1 MLEKQHQPIA
11 FELAKSAKNQNHQIL
26 YLCDSDKEAR
36 LIKNELKLFMNDSEI
51 GYYPER
57 EILPYDR
64 FSTADSIIQER
75 IKLLNSDKAGIRII
89 ITSCI
94 NLFEKLPSK
103 NFFVA
108 RKNFE
113 INDLLTIKELTNSL
127 KALNYER
134 TDKVTSINQY
144 TVRGGV
150 VDFYSGF
157 QLHPIRVDFFGD
169 QIDEIREFDPSTQ
182 NMTNKLSQFQ
192 LFSGSEVLLDDESIG
207 RFKYAWRNFFQNYD
221 ERHCEI
227 FQSLAAG
234 RYPEGYEIYNPLI
247 HSGDSNLIDYL
258 SGFSLIKSDKL
269 DQILTTHQAFV
280 EERYLEESIDSSR
293 PILKPDDYIFKID
306 ELDAYLRSAD
316 QLSIANKN
324 TNTIIDHSQEKNIQ
338 LKILTD
344 KQVNGEIETL
354 LITSSEQTKLDQINK
369 QYKTNIASLP
379 LSLSNGTFSC
389 IHLPVRSFVGNNG
402 KFVHLNLDEVTSS
415 EVLSSKSTP
424 TNKDSL
430 IEKFENPFHDDEL
443 VIHVD
448 YGVGI
453 YKGLEL
459 LKTNSSEEEYI
470 QIEYLENE
478 ILYVPI
484 RQAYLVSK
492 FQVLQTHGVRLDSLS
507 STKWK
512 VKKEKA
518 KLKAL
523 DHAAE
528 LLDIESRRSIS
539 SSYQLICEESAY
551 VEFDKDFPYVLTT
564 DQVNCIKDILKDMSL
579 IKPMN
584 RVICGDVG
592 FGKTEVA
599 MRGAFVAVHA
609 KKQVMVL
616 APSTVLAKQHLET
629 FTKRFV
635 NFPVNIEL
643 LTRHTSAK
651 NKMKIYDDFKHGKID
666 VLIGTHALLNN
677 DISLDNLGLLVID
690 EEHRFGIKQKEII
703 KSRQS
708 TTHILYMSATPIPR
722 TLNLVYS
729 GLKDFSYLYT
739 PPLERL
745 SVRTFLNIQNK
756 QIIKNS
762 IDREL
767 ARGGQVFLVQ
777 NDISKMEALKNQ
789 ITNLVPEANIEIAHG
804 KLTKKVITK
813 TMNGFNSNSIDILIC
828 TTIVEMGLDIP
839 NANTI
844 IVIDAQNFGLSQLH
858 QLRGRVGRSMRQ
870 AYCYLLIPTP
880 DLKKAPKAKLD
891 SLVKYSDLGSG
902 YFIAQEDLEI
912 RGAGDFL
919 GVKQSGHIEAI
930 GLSMYL
936 SMLKSAVNDLKG
948 HKQEKILETE
958 INFNDRALISDSYL
972 PVANERLKIYRS
984 LNDAKTNE
992 DINKILED
1000 LKDRC
1005 GKPNDDLLNLIENSK
1020 LRILANKVGIKKIYS
1035 NLEKA
1040 MITFNDNL
1048 SDQVYKKL
1056 IGLIQAGS
1064 AKIKLDNENKITLD
1078 VSDIN
1083 NKRIAVA
1090 GLLNE
1095 LI

>member
-1 MLEKQHQPIA
+1 MLEKQHEPIA
-11 FELAKSAKNQNHQIL
+11 FELSQSVKIQNHKIL
-26 YLCDSDKEAR
+26 YLCNSDKEAR
-36 LIKNELKLFMNDSEI
+36 LIKNELKLFMDDNLI

-75 IKLLNSDKAGIRII
+75 IKLLNSDKANFKII

-94 NLFEKLPSK
+94 NLFEKLPSMD
-103 NFFVA
+103 FFVA
-108 RKNFE
+108 RKKYK
-113 INDLLTIKELTNSL
+113 IGATLSIKELTSGL
-127 KALNYER
+127 EALNYER
-134 TDKVTSINQY
+134 TDKVSAINQY

-157 QLHPIRVDFFGD
+157 HLYPIRVDFFGD

-182 NMTNKLSQFQ
+182 NMTKKLSEFK
-192 LFSGSEVLLDDESIG
+192 LFSGSEIRLDDDSIG
-207 RFKYAWRNFFQNYD
+207 KFKYAWRNYFQNHD

-227 FQSLAAG
+227 FQSLASG
-234 RYPEGYEIYNPLI
+234 KYPEGYEIYNPLI
-247 HSGDSNLIDYL
+247 QTGDSNLVDYF
-258 SGFSLIKSDKL
+258 SGFILIKSNKI
-269 DQILTTHQAFV
+269 DQILSSHQAFV
-280 EERYLEESIDSSR
+280 KERYTEESIDSSR
-293 PILKPDDYIFKID
+293 PLLKPQDYIYQIED
-306 ELDAYLRSAD
+306 LQAYLQSAALLT
-316 QLSIANKN
+316 LSNANP
-324 TNTIIDHSQEKNIQ
+324 IIDYSKEKETQ
-338 LKILTD
+338 LKIAVE
-344 KQVNGEIETL
+344 KQINGEIDSL
-354 LITSSEQTKLDQINK
+354 LITSSEQIKLDKLKK
-369 QYKTNIASLP
+369 QYKTNITSVP
-379 LSLSNGTFSC
+379 FTIRNGTFSC
-389 IHLPVRSFVGNNG
+389 IHLPVRSFTSKNG
-402 KFVHLNLDEVTSS
+402 KFIHLNLDEVMSS
-415 EVLSSKSTP
+415 EILNSKSTSK
-424 TNKDSL
+424 NQDSL
-430 IEKFENPFHDDEL
+430 IEKFENPFHDEEL

-492 FQVLQTHGVRLDSLS
+492 FQVSQTHGVRIDSLS

-512 VKKEKA
+512 IKKEKA
-518 KLKAL
+518 RKKAL

-528 LLDIESRRSIS
+528 LLDIESRRSIAT
-539 SSYQLICEESAY
+539 SYQLICEDSSY
-551 VEFDKDFPYVLTT
+551 FEFDKDFPYVLTA

-616 APSTVLAKQHLET
+616 APSTVLAKQHLES

-643 LTRHTSAK
+643 LTRHTSSK
-651 NKMKIYDDFKHGKID
+651 NKIKIYDDFKYGKID
-666 VLIGTHALLNN
+666 ILIGTHALLNN
-677 DISLDNLGLLVID
+677 DISLNNLGLLVVD

-745 SVRTFLNIQNK
+745 SVKTFLNTQNQ
-756 QIIKNS
+756 QIIKNA
-762 IDREL
+762 IVREL

-777 NDISKMEALKNQ
+777 NDISKMEGLKNQ
-789 ITNLVPEANIEIAHG
+789 ITDLVPEANIDIAHG
-804 KLTKKVITK
+804 KLNKKGITK

-844 IVIDAQNFGLSQLH
+844 IVIDAHNFGLSQLH

-948 HKQEKILETE
+948 HKQEKILDTE
-958 INFNDRALISDSYL
+958 INFNDRALIPDSYL

-984 LNDAKTNE
+984 LNDAKSNE
-992 DINKILED
+992 EVNMILED

-1005 GKPNDDLLNLIENSK
+1005 GKPNEDLLNLIESSK

-1035 NLEKA
+1035 NIEKA
-1040 MITFNDNL
+1040 MISFNDNL

-1056 IGLIQAGS
+1056 IGLIQTGS

-1078 VSDIN
+1078 VSEN
-1083 NKRIAVA
+1083 SNKRIAVA

-1095 LI
+1095 LV

>member
-1 MLEKQHQPIA
+1 MLEKQHEPIA
-11 FELAKSAKNQNHQIL
+11 FELAQSVKMQNQKIL
-26 YLCDSDKEAR
+26 YLCNSDKEAR
-36 LIKNELKLFMNDSEI
+36 LIKNELTLFLDDTEI

-75 IKLLNSDKAGIRII
+75 IKLLNSDTTSIKII

-103 NFFVA
+103 NFFIA
-108 RKNFE
+108 RKKFK
-113 INDLLTIKELTNSL
+113 INDLLTIKDLTTSL
-127 KALNYER
+127 ETLNYER
-134 TDKVTSINQY
+134 TDKVNAINQY

-157 QLHPIRVDFFGD
+157 QLRPLRIDFFGD
-169 QIDEIREFDPSTQ
+169 QIDEIREFDPKTQ
-182 NMTNKLSQFQ
+182 KMTNKLSEFK
-192 LFSGSEVLLDDESIG
+192 LFSGSEICLDEESVSN
-207 RFKYAWRNFFQNYD
+207 FKYAWRNYFQKHD

-227 FQSLAAG
+227 FQSLASG
-234 RYPEGYEIYNPLI
+234 QFPEGYEIYNPLI
-247 HSGDSNLIDYL
+247 QEGESNLIDYFPE
-258 SGFSLIKSDKL
+258 FSLQKSS
-269 DQILTTHQAFV
+269 QINQVLSSHQAFV

-293 PILKPDDYIFKID
+293 PILKPPDYIYTIKDLQTYLQSAREI
-306 ELDAYLRSAD
+306 EILDLD
-316 QLSIANKN
+316 P
-324 TNTIIDHSQEKNIQ
+324 IIDQSKEKEAQ
-338 LKILTD
+338 LELLIE
-344 KQVNGEIETL
+344 KQVNKEINTL
-354 LITSSEQTKLDQINK
+354 LITSSEQTKLDEVNK
-369 QYKTNIASLP
+369 KYKTSITSLP
-379 LSLSNGTFSC
+379 FNLSNGIFSC
-389 IHLPVRSFVGNNG
+389 IHLPVRSFVSKNG
-402 KFVHLNLDEVTSS
+402 KFVHINLDRVTSS
-415 EVLSSKSTP
+415 EVMNAKSIA
-424 TNKDSL
+424 TNQDSL
-430 IEKFENPFHDDEL
+430 IEKFENPFNDDEL
-443 VIHVD
+443 VIHID

-470 QIEYLENE
+470 QIEYLEKE

-492 FQVLQTHGVRLDSLS
+492 FQVSQTHGVRLDSLS
-507 STKWK
+507 SAKWK

-518 KLKAL
+518 KIKAL

-528 LLDIESRRSIS
+528 LLDIESRRSIA
-539 SSYQLICEESAY
+539 SSYQLLCEESAY
-551 VEFDKDFPYVLTT
+551 QEFDKDFPYVLTT
-564 DQVNCIKDILKDMSL
+564 DQVNCIKDILKDMAL

-599 MRGAFVAVHA
+599 MRGTFVAVHS

-616 APSTVLAKQHLET
+616 APSTVLAKQHLES

-635 NFPVNIEL
+635 NFPVNINL
-643 LTRHTSAK
+643 LTRHTSSK
-651 NKMKIYDDFKHGKID
+651 NKIKIYDDFKHGKID
-666 VLIGTHALLNN
+666 ILIGTHALLNN
-677 DISLDNLGLLVID
+677 DISLDNLGLLIID

-745 SVRTFLNIQNK
+745 SVKTFLNTQNQ
-756 QIIKNS
+756 QIIKNA

-777 NDISKMEALKNQ
+777 NDISKMDGLKTQ
-789 ITNLVPEANIEIAHG
+789 ISNLVSEANIDIAHG
-804 KLTKKVITK
+804 KLTKKDITK
-813 TMNGFNSNSIDILIC
+813 TMNGFNSGSIDILIC

-844 IVIDAQNFGLSQLH
+844 IVIDAHNFGLSQLH

-948 HKQEKILETE
+948 NEQEKILDTE
-958 INFNDRALISDSYL
+958 INFNDRSLIPDSYL

-984 LNDAKTNE
+984 LNDAKNNE
-992 DINKILED
+992 EVNMILED

-1005 GKPNDDLLNLIENSK
+1005 GKPNDDLLNLIESSK

-1040 MITFNDNL
+1040 MITFNNNL
-1048 SDQVYKKL
+1048 SDEVYKKL
-1056 IGLIQAGS
+1056 IGLIQTGS
-1064 AKIKLDNENKITLD
+1064 AKIKLENENKITLD
-1078 VSDIN
+1078 VSEN
-1083 NKRIAVA
+1083 NDRRIAVT

-1095 LI
+1095 LV

>member
-1 MLEKQHQPIA
+1 MREKQHEPIA
-11 FELAKSAKNQNHQIL
+11 FELAQSVKIQNQKIL

-36 LIKNELKLFMNDSEI
+36 LIKNELLLFMNDDEI

-64 FSTADSIIQER
+64 FSTADSIIQQR
-75 IKLLNSDKAGIRII
+75 IKLLNADKTNIKII
-89 ITSCI
+89 ITSCT

-103 NFFVA
+103 NFFIS
-108 RKNFE
+108 RKIFKIGNT
-113 INDLLTIKELTNSL
+113 LTIKDLTTILENL
-127 KALNYER
+127 KYER
-134 TDKVTSINQY
+134 VDKVRSINQY

-157 QLHPIRVDFFGD
+157 QLNPIRVDFFGD
-169 QIDEIREFDPSTQ
+169 QIDEIREFDPKTQ
-182 NMTNKLSQFQ
+182 NMTSKLSEFK
-192 LFSGSEVLLDDESIG
+192 LYTGSEINLDEDSIG
-207 RFKYAWRNFFQNYD
+207 NFKFAWRNYFQSHD

-227 FQSLAAG
+227 FQSLASG
-234 RYPEGYEIYNPLI
+234 KYPEGYEIYNPLI
-247 HSGDSNLIDYL
+247 QEGNSNLIDYFSGYNLIACERIDQSL
-258 SGFSLIKSDKL
+258 SSYK
-269 DQILTTHQAFV
+269 AFV
-280 EERYLEESIDSSR
+280 EERYLEESIDSTR
-293 PILKPDDYIFKID
+293 PILKPHDYIFTIKELQLYIQTAKKIVVTD
-306 ELDAYLRSAD
+306 D
-316 QLSIANKN
+316 NP
-324 TNTIIDHSQEKNIQ
+324 IIDNSLQKETQ
-338 LKILTD
+338 LKILIE
-344 KQVNGEIETL
+344 KQINGEIDTL

-369 QYKTNIASLP
+369 QYKTQIVSIP
-379 LSLSNGTFSC
+379 LSPNKGIYSC
-389 IHLPVRSFVGNNG
+389 IHLPARSFVS
-402 KFVHLNLDEVTSS
+402 KDKKLVHLNLDRTANSKMLDAKPASVTQ
-415 EVLSSKSTP
+415 E
-424 TNKDSL
+424 SL
-430 IEKFENPFHDDEL
+430 IEKFENPFLDEEL

-470 QIEYLENE
+470 RIEYLENE

-492 FQVLQTHGVRLDSLS
+492 FQVSQTHGVRLDSLS
-507 STKWK
+507 SAKWK

-518 KLKAL
+518 KIKAQ

-528 LLDIESRRSIS
+528 LLDIESRRSIAT
-539 SSYQLICEESAY
+539 SYQLTCEENAY
-551 VEFDKDFPYVLTT
+551 QAFDQDFPYVLTT
-564 DQVNCIKDILKDMSL
+564 DQVNCIKDILKDMAL

-616 APSTVLAKQHLET
+616 APSTVLAKQHLES

-635 NFPVNIEL
+635 NFPVNIDL
-643 LTRHTSAK
+643 LTRHTSPK
-651 NKMKIYDDFKHGKID
+651 NKIKIYDNFKHGKID
-666 VLIGTHALLNN
+666 ILIGTHALLNN
-677 DISLDNLGLLVID
+677 DITLDNVGLLVID

-745 SVRTFLNIQNK
+745 SVKTFLNTQNQ
-756 QIIKNS
+756 QIIKNAV
-762 IDREL
+762 DREL

-777 NDISKMEALKNQ
+777 NDISKMDSLKKQ
-789 ITNLVPEANIEIAHG
+789 ISDLVPEANIDIAHG
-804 KLTKKVITK
+804 KLTKTDITK

-844 IVIDAQNFGLSQLH
+844 IVIDAHNFGLSQLH

-948 HKQEKILETE
+948 NEQEKILDTE
-958 INFNDRALISDSYL
+958 INFNDRALIPDSYL

-984 LNDAKTNE
+984 LNDAKNNE
-992 DINKILED
+992 KVNKILED

-1005 GKPNDDLLNLIENSK
+1005 GKPNDDLLNLIESSK

-1035 NLEKA
+1035 NQEKA

-1056 IGLIQAGS
+1056 IGLIQTGS

-1078 VSDIN
+1078 VSENN

-1095 LI
+1095 LV

>member
-1 MLEKQHQPIA
+1 MSEKQHEPIA
-11 FELAKSAKNQNHQIL
+11 LELAQSVKTNNKQIL

-36 LIKNELKLFMNDSEI
+36 LLKNELKLFMDDNLI

-64 FSTADSIIQER
+64 FSTADSIVQER
-75 IKLLNSDKAGIRII
+75 INLLNSDKSNFKII

-103 NFFVA
+103 DFFVA
-108 RKNFE
+108 RRKYK
-113 INDLLTIKELTNSL
+113 IYDSLSIKDLTLSL
-127 KALNYER
+127 EALNYER
-134 TDKVTSINQY
+134 TDKVDAINQY

-157 QLHPIRVDFFGD
+157 QLQPIRVDFFGD
-169 QIDEIREFDPSTQ
+169 QIDDIREFDSSSQ
-182 NMTNKLSQFQ
+182 NMTNKLSEFQ
-192 LFSGSEVLLDDESIG
+192 LFSGSEVQLDEESIG
-207 RFKYAWRNFFQNYD
+207 RFKYAWRNYFQNYD

-227 FQSLAAG
+227 FQSLASG
-234 RYPEGYEIYNPLI
+234 KYQEGYEIYNPLI
-247 HSGDSNLIDYL
+247 QSGNSNLVDYFTE
-258 SGFSLIKSDKL
+258 FSLIKPNKI
-269 DQILTTHQAFV
+269 DQILTSYLAFV

-293 PILKPDDYIFKID
+293 PILKPKDYIFEFED
-306 ELDAYLRSAD
+306 LQVYLKSAD
-316 QLSIANKN
+316 QMSLSDAKL
-324 TNTIIDHSQEKNIQ
+324 TIDHSKEKNIQ
-338 LKILTD
+338 LKMLID
-344 KQVNGEIETL
+344 KQVNGIIDTL
-354 LITSSEQTKLDQINK
+354 LVTSSEQTKLDQINK
-369 QYKTNIASLP
+369 QYRASITSLP
-379 LSLSNGTFSC
+379 FTLKNGIFSC
-389 IHLPVRSFVGNNG
+389 MHLPVRSFVSTNG
-402 KFVHLNLDEVTSS
+402 KFVHLNLDEILNSEILSPTSTS
-415 EVLSSKSTP
+415 A
-424 TNKDSL
+424 NQDSL
-430 IEKFENPFHDDEL
+430 IENFENPFQDDEL

-470 QIEYLENE
+470 RIEYLENE

-492 FQVLQTHGVRLDSLS
+492 FQVSQTHGVRLDSLS
-507 STKWK
+507 SAKWK

-518 KLKAL
+518 KIKAR

-528 LLDIESRRSIS
+528 LLDIESRRSVAT
-539 SSYQLICEESAY
+539 SYQLICEQSSY
-551 VEFDKDFPYVLTT
+551 QEFDKDFPYVLTS
-564 DQVNCIKDILKDMSL
+564 DQVNCIKDILKDMAL
-579 IKPMN
+579 VKPMN

-599 MRGAFVAVHA
+599 MRGAFVGVHA

-616 APSTVLAKQHLET
+616 APSTVLAKQHLES

-643 LTRHTSAK
+643 LTRHTSLK
-651 NKMKIYDDFKHGKID
+651 NKSKIYDDFKHGKID
-666 VLIGTHALLNN
+666 ILIGTHALLNN
-677 DISLDNLGLLVID
+677 DISLESLGLLVID

-745 SVRTFLNIQNK
+745 SVRTFLNTQNQ
-756 QIIKNS
+756 QIIKNA

-777 NDISKMEALKNQ
+777 NNISKMEGLKNQ
-789 ITNLVPEANIEIAHG
+789 IKNLVPEANIDIAHG
-804 KLTKKVITK
+804 KLSKKDITN

-844 IVIDAQNFGLSQLH
+844 IVIDAHNFGLSQLH

-870 AYCYLLIPTP
+870 AYCYLLIPTQ
-880 DLKKAPKAKLD
+880 DLKKAPQAKLD

-948 HKQEKILETE
+948 HKPDKILDTE
-958 INFNDRALISDSYL
+958 INFNDRALIPDTYL

-984 LNDAKTNE
+984 LNDARSDE
-992 DINKILED
+992 EIDKILEE

-1005 GKPNDDLLNLIENSK
+1005 GKPNDDLLNLIESSK

-1035 NLEKA
+1035 NLENA
-1040 MITFNDNL
+1040 MITFNNNL

-1056 IGLIQAGS
+1056 IGLIQTGS
-1064 AKIKLDNENKITLD
+1064 AKIKLDKENKITLD
-1078 VSDIN
+1078 VSKNN

-1095 LI
+1095 LV

>member
-1 MLEKQHQPIA
+1 MREKQHEPIA
-11 FELAKSAKNQNHQIL
+11 FELAQSVKIQNQKIL
-26 YLCDSDKEAR
+26 YLCHSDKEAR
-36 LIKNELKLFMNDSEI
+36 LIKNELLLFMNDDEI

-64 FSTADSIIQER
+64 FSTADSIIQQR
-75 IKLLNSDKAGIRII
+75 IKLLNADKTKIKII

-103 NFFVA
+103 NFFIS
-108 RKNFE
+108 RKIFKIGNT
-113 INDLLTIKELTNSL
+113 LTIKDLTTILENL
-127 KALNYER
+127 KYER
-134 TDKVTSINQY
+134 VDKVRSINQY

-157 QLHPIRVDFFGD
+157 QLNPIRVDFFGD
-169 QIDEIREFDPSTQ
+169 QIDEIREFDPKTQ
-182 NMTNKLSQFQ
+182 NMTSKLSEFK
-192 LFSGSEVLLDDESIG
+192 LYAGSEINLDEDSIG
-207 RFKYAWRNFFQNYD
+207 NFKFAWRNYFQSHD

-227 FQSLAAG
+227 FQSLALG
-234 RYPEGYEIYNPLI
+234 KYPEGYEIYNPLI
-247 HSGDSNLIDYL
+247 QEGNSNLIDYFSGYNLIACERIDQSL
-258 SGFSLIKSDKL
+258 SSYKD
-269 DQILTTHQAFV
+269 FV
-280 EERYLEESIDSSR
+280 EERYLEESIDSTR
-293 PILKPDDYIFKID
+293 PILKPHDYIFTIQELQLYIQTAKKIVVTD
-306 ELDAYLRSAD
+306 D
-316 QLSIANKN
+316 NP
-324 TNTIIDHSQEKNIQ
+324 IIDNSLQKETQ
-338 LKILTD
+338 LKILIE
-344 KQVNGEIETL
+344 KQINGEIDTL
-354 LITSSEQTKLDQINK
+354 LITSTEQTKLDQINK
-369 QYKTNIASLP
+369 QYKTQIVSIP
-379 LSLSNGTFSC
+379 LSPSKGIYSC
-389 IHLPVRSFVGNNG
+389 IHLPARSFVS
-402 KFVHLNLDEVTSS
+402 KDEKLVHLNLDITANSKILDTKPASVTQ
-415 EVLSSKSTP
+415 E
-424 TNKDSL
+424 SL
-430 IEKFENPFHDDEL
+430 IKKFENPFLDEEL

-470 QIEYLENE
+470 RIEYLENE

-492 FQVLQTHGVRLDSLS
+492 FQVSQTHGVRLDSLS
-507 STKWK
+507 SAKWK

-518 KLKAL
+518 KIKAQ

-528 LLDIESRRSIS
+528 LLDIESRRSIAT
-539 SSYQLICEESAY
+539 SYQLTCEENAY
-551 VEFDKDFPYVLTT
+551 QAFDQDFPYVLTT
-564 DQVNCIKDILKDMSL
+564 DQVNCIKDILKDMAL

-616 APSTVLAKQHLET
+616 APSTVLAKQHLES

-635 NFPVNIEL
+635 NFPVNIDL
-643 LTRHTSAK
+643 LTRHTSPK
-651 NKMKIYDDFKHGKID
+651 NKINIYDNFKHGKID
-666 VLIGTHALLNN
+666 ILIGTHALLNN
-677 DISLDNLGLLVID
+677 DITLDNVGLLVID

-745 SVRTFLNIQNK
+745 SVKTFLNTQNQ
-756 QIIKNS
+756 QIIKNAV
-762 IDREL
+762 DREL

-777 NDISKMEALKNQ
+777 NDISKMDSLKKQ
-789 ITNLVPEANIEIAHG
+789 ISDLVPEANIEIAHG
-804 KLTKKVITK
+804 KLTKKDITK

-844 IVIDAQNFGLSQLH
+844 IVIDAHNFGLSQLH

-948 HKQEKILETE
+948 NEQEKILDTE
-958 INFNDRALISDSYL
+958 INFNDRALIPDSYL

-984 LNDAKTNE
+984 LNDAKNNE
-992 DINKILED
+992 EVNKILED

-1005 GKPNDDLLNLIENSK
+1005 GKPSDDLLNLIESSK

-1035 NLEKA
+1035 NQEKA

-1056 IGLIQAGS
+1056 IGLIQTGS
-1064 AKIKLDNENKITLD
+1064 TKIKLDNENKITLD
-1078 VSDIN
+1078 VSENN

-1090 GLLNE
+1090 RLLND
-1095 LI
+1095 LV

>member
-1 MLEKQHQPIA
+1 MLEKQHEPIA
-11 FELAKSAKNQNHQIL
+11 FELVQSVKIQDQKIL
-26 YLCDSDKEAR
+26 YLCASDKEAR
-36 LIKNELKLFMNDSEI
+36 LIKNELKLFLDDNEI

-64 FSTADSIIQER
+64 FSTTDSIIQER
-75 IKLLNSDKAGIRII
+75 IKLLNADKTNIKII

-103 NFFVA
+103 NFFIA
-108 RKNFE
+108 RRNFK
-113 INDLLTIKELTNSL
+113 INDLLTIKDLTTSL
-127 KALNYER
+127 EELNYER
-134 TDKVTSINQY
+134 TDKVDSINQY

-157 QLHPIRVDFFGD
+157 QLHPLRVDFFGD
-169 QIDEIREFDPSTQ
+169 QIDEIREFDPKTQ
-182 NMTNKLSQFQ
+182 NMTNKLSEFK
-192 LFSGSEVLLDDESIG
+192 LFTGSEICLDEESIG
-207 RFKYAWRNFFQNYD
+207 NFKYAWRNYFQNHD

-227 FQSLAAG
+227 FQSLASG
-234 RYPEGYEIYNPLI
+234 QFPEGYEIYNPLI
-247 HSGDSNLIDYL
+247 QEGSSNLIDYF
-258 SGFSLIKSDKL
+258 SGFHLHKST
-269 DQILTTHQAFV
+269 QIDHVLSSHHVFV
-280 EERYLEESIDSSR
+280 EERYLEESIDSTR
-293 PILKPDDYIFKID
+293 PILKPHDYIFTIKELQLYIKTAKKIVV
-306 ELDAYLRSAD
+306 
-316 QLSIANKN
+316 
-324 TNTIIDHSQEKNIQ
+324 TNDNPIIDNSLQKETQ
-338 LKILTD
+338 LKILIE
-344 KQVNGEIETL
+344 KQVNGEIDTL
-354 LITSSEQTKLDQINK
+354 LITSTEQTKLDQINK
-369 QYKTNIASLP
+369 QYKTQIVSIP
-379 LSLSNGTFSC
+379 LSPNKGIYSC
-389 IHLPVRSFVGNNG
+389 IHLPARSFVS
-402 KFVHLNLDEVTSS
+402 KDEKLVHLNLDVTAN
-415 EVLSSKSTP
+415 SKILDAKPASVTQE
-424 TNKDSL
+424 SL
-430 IEKFENPFHDDEL
+430 IEKFENPFLDEEL

-470 QIEYLENE
+470 RIEYLENE

-492 FQVLQTHGVRLDSLS
+492 FQVSQTHGVRLDSLS
-507 STKWK
+507 SAKWK

-518 KLKAL
+518 KIKAQ

-528 LLDIESRRSIS
+528 LLDIESRRSIA
-539 SSYQLICEESAY
+539 SSYQLTCDENAY
-551 VEFDKDFPYVLTT
+551 QVFDQDFPYVLTT
-564 DQVNCIKDILKDMSL
+564 DQVNCIKDILKDMAL

-616 APSTVLAKQHLET
+616 APSTVLAKQHLES

-635 NFPVNIEL
+635 NFPVNIDL
-643 LTRHTSAK
+643 LTRHTSPK
-651 NKMKIYDDFKHGKID
+651 NKIKIYDNFKHGKID
-666 VLIGTHALLNN
+666 ILIGTHALLNN
-677 DISLDNLGLLVID
+677 DITLDNVGLLVID

-745 SVRTFLNIQNK
+745 SVKTFLNTQNQ
-756 QIIKNS
+756 QIIKNAV
-762 IDREL
+762 DREL

-777 NDISKMEALKNQ
+777 NDISKMDSLKKQ
-789 ITNLVPEANIEIAHG
+789 ISDLVPEANIDIAHG
-804 KLTKKVITK
+804 KLTKKDITK

-844 IVIDAQNFGLSQLH
+844 IVIDAHNFGLSQLH

-948 HKQEKILETE
+948 NEQEKILDTE
-958 INFNDRALISDSYL
+958 INFNDRALIPDSYL

-984 LNDAKTNE
+984 LNDAKNNE
-992 DINKILED
+992 KVNKILED

-1005 GKPNDDLLNLIENSK
+1005 GKPNDDLLNLIESSK

-1035 NLEKA
+1035 NQEKA

-1056 IGLIQAGS
+1056 IGLIQTGS

-1078 VSDIN
+1078 VSENN

-1095 LI
+1095 LV

>member
-1 MLEKQHQPIA
+1 MLEKQHEPIA
-11 FELAKSAKNQNHQIL
+11 FELSQSVKIQNHKIL
-26 YLCDSDKEAR
+26 YLCNSDKEAR
-36 LIKNELKLFMNDSEI
+36 LIKNELKLFMDDNLI

-75 IKLLNSDKAGIRII
+75 IKLLNSDKANFKII

-103 NFFVA
+103 DFFVA
-108 RKNFE
+108 RKKYK
-113 INDLLTIKELTNSL
+113 IGATLSIKELTSGL
-127 KALNYER
+127 EALNYER
-134 TDKVTSINQY
+134 TDKVSAINQY

-157 QLHPIRVDFFGD
+157 HLYPIRVDFFGD

-182 NMTNKLSQFQ
+182 NMTKKLSEFK
-192 LFSGSEVLLDDESIG
+192 LFSGSEIQLDDESIG
-207 RFKYAWRNFFQNYD
+207 KFKYAWRNYFQNHD

-227 FQSLAAG
+227 FQSLASG
-234 RYPEGYEIYNPLI
+234 KYPEGYEIYNPLI
-247 HSGDSNLIDYL
+247 QTGDSNLVDYF
-258 SGFSLIKSDKL
+258 SGFILIKSNKI
-269 DQILTTHQAFV
+269 DQILSSHQAFV
-280 EERYLEESIDSSR
+280 KERYTEESIDSSR
-293 PILKPDDYIFKID
+293 PILKPQDYIYEIED
-306 ELDAYLRSAD
+306 LQAYLQSAD
-316 QLSIANKN
+316 LLTLSNANP
-324 TNTIIDHSQEKNIQ
+324 IIDYSKEKETQ
-338 LKILTD
+338 LKIAVE
-344 KQVNGEIETL
+344 KQINGEIDSL
-354 LITSSEQTKLDQINK
+354 LITSSEQIKLDKLNK
-369 QYKTNIASLP
+369 QYKTNITSLP
-379 LSLSNGTFSC
+379 FSIRNGTFSC
-389 IHLPVRSFVGNNG
+389 IHLPVRSFTSKNG
-402 KFVHLNLDEVTSS
+402 KFIHLNLDEVMSS
-415 EVLSSKSTP
+415 EILNSKSTSK
-424 TNKDSL
+424 NQDSL
-430 IEKFENPFHDDEL
+430 IEKFENPFHDEEL

-470 QIEYLENE
+470 QIEYLANE
-478 ILYVPI
+478 VLYVPI

-492 FQVLQTHGVRLDSLS
+492 FQVSQTHEVRLDSLS

-512 VKKEKA
+512 IKKEKA
-518 KLKAL
+518 RIKAL

-528 LLDIESRRSIS
+528 LLDIESRRSIAT
-539 SSYQLICEESAY
+539 SYQLICEDSSY
-551 VEFDKDFPYVLTT
+551 FEFDKDFPYVLTA

-616 APSTVLAKQHLET
+616 APSTVLAKQHLES

-643 LTRHTSAK
+643 LTRHTSSK
-651 NKMKIYDDFKHGKID
+651 NKIKIYDDFKYGKID
-666 VLIGTHALLNN
+666 ILIGTHALLNN
-677 DISLDNLGLLVID
+677 DISLNNLGLLVVD

-745 SVRTFLNIQNK
+745 SVKTFLNTQNQ
-756 QIIKNS
+756 QIIKNA
-762 IDREL
+762 IVREL

-777 NDISKMEALKNQ
+777 NDISKMEGLKNQ
-789 ITNLVPEANIEIAHG
+789 ITDLVPEANIDIAHG
-804 KLTKKVITK
+804 KLTKKGITK

-844 IVIDAQNFGLSQLH
+844 IVIDAHNFGLSQLH

-948 HKQEKILETE
+948 HKQEKILDTE
-958 INFNDRALISDSYL
+958 INFNDRALIPDSYL

-984 LNDAKTNE
+984 LNDAKSNE
-992 DINKILED
+992 EVNKILED

-1005 GKPNDDLLNLIENSK
+1005 GKPNDDLLNLIESSK

-1035 NLEKA
+1035 NIEKA
-1040 MITFNDNL
+1040 MISFNDNL

-1056 IGLIQAGS
+1056 IGLIQTGS

-1078 VSDIN
+1078 VSENN

-1095 LI
+1095 LV

>member
-1 MLEKQHQPIA
+1 MREKQHEPIA
-11 FELAKSAKNQNHQIL
+11 FELAQSVKIQNQKIL

-36 LIKNELKLFMNDSEI
+36 LIKNELLLFMNDDEI

-64 FSTADSIIQER
+64 FSTADSIIQQR
-75 IKLLNSDKAGIRII
+75 IKLLNADKTKIKII

-103 NFFVA
+103 NFFIS
-108 RKNFE
+108 RKIFK
-113 INDLLTIKELTNSL
+113 IGDTLTIKDLTTSL
-127 KALNYER
+127 EILKYER
-134 TDKVTSINQY
+134 VDKVSSINQY

-157 QLHPIRVDFFGD
+157 QLNPIRVDFFGD
-169 QIDEIREFDPSTQ
+169 QIDEIREFDPKTQ
-182 NMTNKLSQFQ
+182 NMTSKLSEFK
-192 LFSGSEVLLDDESIG
+192 LYAGSEINLDEDSIG
-207 RFKYAWRNFFQNYD
+207 NFKFAWRNYFQSHD

-227 FQSLAAG
+227 FQSLASG
-234 RYPEGYEIYNPLI
+234 KYPEGYEIYNPLI
-247 HSGDSNLIDYL
+247 QEGNSNLIDYFSEFNLIVCERIDQSL
-258 SGFSLIKSDKL
+258 SSYK
-269 DQILTTHQAFV
+269 AFV
-280 EERYLEESIDSSR
+280 EERYIEESIDSTR
-293 PILKPDDYIFKID
+293 PVLKPHDYIFTIKDLQLYIETAKKIVVTNNN
-306 ELDAYLRSAD
+306 
-316 QLSIANKN
+316 SIINNSLHKE
-324 TNTIIDHSQEKNIQ
+324 TQ
-338 LKILTD
+338 LKILIE
-344 KQVNGEIETL
+344 KQINGEIDTL
-354 LITSSEQTKLDQINK
+354 LITSTEQTKLDQINK
-369 QYKTNIASLP
+369 QYKTQIVSIP
-379 LSLSNGTFSC
+379 LSPNKGIYSC
-389 IHLPVRSFVGNNG
+389 IHLPSRSFVSNDG
-402 KFVHLNLDEVTSS
+402 KLIHFNLDRTSN
-415 EVLSSKSTP
+415 SKMLDAKP
-424 TNKDSL
+424 TSATQESL
-430 IEKFENPFHDDEL
+430 IKKFENPFHDEEL

-448 YGVGI
+448 YGVGV

-470 QIEYLENE
+470 RIEYLENE

-492 FQVLQTHGVRLDSLS
+492 FQVSQTHGVRLDSLS
-507 STKWK
+507 SAKWK

-518 KLKAL
+518 KIKAQ

-528 LLDIESRRSIS
+528 LLDIESRRSIAT
-539 SSYQLICEESAY
+539 SYQLTCEENAY
-551 VEFDKDFPYVLTT
+551 QAFDQDFPYVLTT
-564 DQVNCIKDILKDMSL
+564 DQVNCIKDILKDMAL

-616 APSTVLAKQHLET
+616 APSTVLAKQHLES

-635 NFPVNIEL
+635 NFPVNIDL
-643 LTRHTSAK
+643 LTRHTSPK
-651 NKMKIYDDFKHGKID
+651 NKIKIYDNFKHGKID
-666 VLIGTHALLNN
+666 ILIGTHALLNN
-677 DISLDNLGLLVID
+677 DITLDNVGLLVID

-745 SVRTFLNIQNK
+745 SVKTFLNTQNQ
-756 QIIKNS
+756 QIIKNAV
-762 IDREL
+762 DREL

-777 NDISKMEALKNQ
+777 NDISKMDSLKKQ
-789 ITNLVPEANIEIAHG
+789 ISDLVPEANIDIAHG
-804 KLTKKVITK
+804 KLTKKDITK

-844 IVIDAQNFGLSQLH
+844 IVIDAHNFGLSQLH

-948 HKQEKILETE
+948 NEQEKILDTE
-958 INFNDRALISDSYL
+958 INFNDRALIPDSYL

-984 LNDAKTNE
+984 LNDAKNNE
-992 DINKILED
+992 KVNKILED

-1005 GKPNDDLLNLIENSK
+1005 GKPNDDLLNLIESSK

-1035 NLEKA
+1035 NQEKA

-1056 IGLIQAGS
+1056 IGLIQTGS

-1078 VSDIN
+1078 VSENN

-1095 LI
+1095 LV

>member
-1 MLEKQHQPIA
+1 MSEKQHEPIA
-11 FELAKSAKNQNHQIL
+11 LELAQSVKRNNKQIL

-36 LIKNELKLFMNDSEI
+36 LLKNELKLFVDDNLI

-64 FSTADSIIQER
+64 FSTADSIVQER
-75 IKLLNSDKAGIRII
+75 INLLNSDKSNFKII

-103 NFFVA
+103 DFFVA
-108 RKNFE
+108 RKKYK
-113 INDLLTIKELTNSL
+113 IYDSLSIKDLTLSL
-127 KALNYER
+127 EALNYER
-134 TDKVTSINQY
+134 TDKVDAINQY

-157 QLHPIRVDFFGD
+157 QLQPIRVDFFGD
-169 QIDEIREFDPSTQ
+169 QIDDIREFDPSSQ
-182 NMTNKLSQFQ
+182 NMTNKLSEFQ
-192 LFSGSEVLLDDESIG
+192 LFSGSEVQLDEESIG
-207 RFKYAWRNFFQNYD
+207 RFKYAWRNYFQSYD

-227 FQSLAAG
+227 FQSLASG
-234 RYPEGYEIYNPLI
+234 KYLEGYEIYNPLI
-247 HSGDSNLIDYL
+247 QSGNSNLVDYFTE
-258 SGFSLIKSDKL
+258 FSLIKPNKI
-269 DQILTTHQAFV
+269 DQILTSYLAFV

-293 PILKPDDYIFKID
+293 PILKPKDYIFEFED
-306 ELDAYLRSAD
+306 LQVYLKSAD
-316 QLSIANKN
+316 QMSLSDAKL
-324 TNTIIDHSQEKNIQ
+324 TIDHSKEKNIQ
-338 LKILTD
+338 LKMLID
-344 KQVNGEIETL
+344 KQVNGIIDTL
-354 LITSSEQTKLDQINK
+354 LVTSSEQTKLDQINK
-369 QYKTNIASLP
+369 QYRASITSLP
-379 LSLSNGTFSC
+379 FILKNGIFSC
-389 IHLPVRSFVGNNG
+389 MHLPVRSFISTNG
-402 KFVHLNLDEVTSS
+402 KFVHLNLDEILNSEILSPTSTS
-415 EVLSSKSTP
+415 A
-424 TNKDSL
+424 NQDSL
-430 IEKFENPFHDDEL
+430 IENFENPFQDDEL

-470 QIEYLENE
+470 RIEYLENE

-492 FQVLQTHGVRLDSLS
+492 FQVSQTHGVRLDSLS
-507 STKWK
+507 SAKWK
-512 VKKEKA
+512 LKKEKA
-518 KLKAL
+518 KIKAR

-528 LLDIESRRSIS
+528 LLDIESRRSVAT
-539 SSYQLICEESAY
+539 SYQLICEQSSY
-551 VEFDKDFPYVLTT
+551 QEFDKDFPYVLTS
-564 DQVNCIKDILKDMSL
+564 DQVNCIKDILKDMAL
-579 IKPMN
+579 VKPMN

-599 MRGAFVAVHA
+599 MRGAFVGVHA

-616 APSTVLAKQHLET
+616 APSTVLAKQHLES

-643 LTRHTSAK
+643 LTRHTSLK
-651 NKMKIYDDFKHGKID
+651 NKSKIYDDFKHRKID
-666 VLIGTHALLNN
+666 ILIGTHALLNN
-677 DISLDNLGLLVID
+677 DISLENLGLLIID

-745 SVRTFLNIQNK
+745 SVRTFLNTQNQ
-756 QIIKNS
+756 QIIKNA

-777 NDISKMEALKNQ
+777 NNISKMEGLKNQ
-789 ITNLVPEANIEIAHG
+789 IKNLVPEANIDIAHG
-804 KLTKKVITK
+804 KLSKKDITN

-844 IVIDAQNFGLSQLH
+844 IVIDAHNFGLSQLH

-870 AYCYLLIPTP
+870 AYCYLLIPTQ
-880 DLKKAPKAKLD
+880 DLKKAPQAKLD

-948 HKQEKILETE
+948 HKPDKILDTE
-958 INFNDRALISDSYL
+958 INFNDRALIPDTYL

-984 LNDAKTNE
+984 LNDARSDE
-992 DINKILED
+992 EIDKILEE

-1005 GKPNDDLLNLIENSK
+1005 GKPNDDLLNLIESSK

-1035 NLEKA
+1035 NLENA
-1040 MITFNDNL
+1040 MITFNNNL

-1056 IGLIQAGS
+1056 IGLIQTGS
-1064 AKIKLDNENKITLD
+1064 AKIKLDKENKITLD
-1078 VSDIN
+1078 VSKNN

-1095 LI
+1095 LV

>member
-1 MLEKQHQPIA
+1 MLEKQHEPIA
-11 FELAKSAKNQNHQIL
+11 FELSQSVKIQNHKIL
-26 YLCDSDKEAR
+26 YLCNSDKEAR
-36 LIKNELKLFMNDSEI
+36 LIKNELKLFMDDNLI

-75 IKLLNSDKAGIRII
+75 IKLLNSDKANFKII

-94 NLFEKLPSK
+94 NLFEKLPSMD
-103 NFFVA
+103 FFVA
-108 RKNFE
+108 RKKYK
-113 INDLLTIKELTNSL
+113 IGATLSIKELTSGL
-127 KALNYER
+127 EALNYER
-134 TDKVTSINQY
+134 TDKVSAINQY

-157 QLHPIRVDFFGD
+157 HLYPIRVDFFGD

-182 NMTNKLSQFQ
+182 NMTKKLSEFK
-192 LFSGSEVLLDDESIG
+192 LFSGSEICLDDDSIG
-207 RFKYAWRNFFQNYD
+207 KFKYAWRNYFQNHD

-227 FQSLAAG
+227 FQSLASG
-234 RYPEGYEIYNPLI
+234 KYPEGYEIYNPLI
-247 HSGDSNLIDYL
+247 QTGDSNLVDYF
-258 SGFSLIKSDKL
+258 SGFILIKSNKI
-269 DQILTTHQAFV
+269 DQILSSHQAFV
-280 EERYLEESIDSSR
+280 KERYTEESIDSSR
-293 PILKPDDYIFKID
+293 PLLKPQDYIYQIED
-306 ELDAYLRSAD
+306 LQAYLQSAALLT
-316 QLSIANKN
+316 LSNANP
-324 TNTIIDHSQEKNIQ
+324 IIDYSKEKETQ
-338 LKILTD
+338 LKIAVE
-344 KQVNGEIETL
+344 KQINGEIDSL
-354 LITSSEQTKLDQINK
+354 LITSSEQIKLDKLKK
-369 QYKTNIASLP
+369 QYKTNITSVP
-379 LSLSNGTFSC
+379 FTIRNGTFSC
-389 IHLPVRSFVGNNG
+389 IHLPVRSFTSKNG
-402 KFVHLNLDEVTSS
+402 KFIHLNLDEVMSS
-415 EVLSSKSTP
+415 EILNSKSTSK
-424 TNKDSL
+424 NQDSL
-430 IEKFENPFHDDEL
+430 IEKFENPFHDEEL

-492 FQVLQTHGVRLDSLS
+492 FQVSQTHGVRIDSLS

-512 VKKEKA
+512 IKKEKA
-518 KLKAL
+518 RKKAL

-528 LLDIESRRSIS
+528 LLDIESRRSIAT
-539 SSYQLICEESAY
+539 SYQLICEDSSY
-551 VEFDKDFPYVLTT
+551 FEFDKDFPYVLTA

-616 APSTVLAKQHLET
+616 APSTVLAKQHLES

-643 LTRHTSAK
+643 LTRHTSSK
-651 NKMKIYDDFKHGKID
+651 NKIKIYDDFKYGKID
-666 VLIGTHALLNN
+666 ILIGTHALLNN
-677 DISLDNLGLLVID
+677 DISLNNLGLLVVD

-745 SVRTFLNIQNK
+745 SVKTFLNTQNQ
-756 QIIKNS
+756 QIIKNA
-762 IDREL
+762 IVREL

-777 NDISKMEALKNQ
+777 NDISKMEGLKNQ
-789 ITNLVPEANIEIAHG
+789 ITDLVPEANIDIAHG
-804 KLTKKVITK
+804 KLNKKGITK

-844 IVIDAQNFGLSQLH
+844 IVIDAHNFGLSQLH

-948 HKQEKILETE
+948 HKQEKILDTE
-958 INFNDRALISDSYL
+958 INFNDRALIPDSYL

-984 LNDAKTNE
+984 LNDAKSNE
-992 DINKILED
+992 EVNMILED

-1005 GKPNDDLLNLIENSK
+1005 GKPNEDLLNLIESSK

-1035 NLEKA
+1035 NIEKA
-1040 MITFNDNL
+1040 MISFNDNL

-1056 IGLIQAGS
+1056 IGLIQTGS

-1078 VSDIN
+1078 VSEN
-1083 NKRIAVA
+1083 SNKRIAVA

-1095 LI
+1095 LV

>member
-1 MLEKQHQPIA
+1 MLEKQHEPIA
-11 FELAKSAKNQNHQIL
+11 FELAQSVRLKNQQIL

-36 LIKNELKLFMNDSEI
+36 LLKNELKLFLDDSLI

-57 EILPYDR
+57 ELLPYDR

-75 IKLLNSDKAGIRII
+75 INLLNADKANFKII

-94 NLFEKLPSK
+94 NMFERLPSK
-103 NFFVA
+103 DFFVA
-108 RKNFE
+108 RKNFK
-113 INDLLTIKELTNSL
+113 IDDFLTIKELTTTL
-127 KALNYER
+127 ETLNYER
-134 TDKVTSINQY
+134 TDKVNAINQY
-144 TVRGGV
+144 AVRGGV

-157 QLHPIRVDFFGD
+157 QLQPVRVDFFGD
-169 QIDEIREFDPSTQ
+169 QIDDIREFDPQTQ
-182 NMTNKLSQFQ
+182 NMTKKLSEFH
-192 LFSGSEVLLDDESIG
+192 LYSGSEVLLDDESIG
-207 RFKYAWRNFFQNYD
+207 RFKSAWRNYFQDYD

-234 RYPEGYEIYNPLI
+234 NYPEGYEIYNPLI
-247 HSGDSNLIDYL
+247 QSGNSNLMDYF
-258 SGFSLIKSDKL
+258 SGFRIIKSNKI
-269 DQILTTHQAFV
+269 DQILASYLDFV
-280 EERYLEESIDSSR
+280 FERYQEESIDPSR
-293 PILKPDDYIFKID
+293 PILKPNDYIFEIED
-306 ELDAYLRSAD
+306 LQVYLKTAD
-316 QLSIANKN
+316 QLTLEDNHLIIN
-324 TNTIIDHSQEKNIQ
+324 NTIDKEIQ
-338 LKILTD
+338 LKNLLD
-344 KQVNGEIETL
+344 KQANGEIDTL
-354 LITSSEQTKLDQINK
+354 LITSSEHTKLDKINN
-369 QYKTNIASLP
+369 QYKVSIISLP
-379 LSLSNGTFSC
+379 FNHQNGLFSC
-389 IHLPVRSFVGNNG
+389 IHPPVRSFVGKNG
-402 KFVHLNLDEVTSS
+402 KFVHFNLDEVTSTKILN
-415 EVLSSKSTP
+415 VKPTST
-424 TNKDSL
+424 THESL
-430 IEKFENPFHDDEL
+430 IKKFENPFHDEEF

-459 LKTNSSEEEYI
+459 LKTNASEEEYI
-470 QIEYLENE
+470 QIEYFDNE

-492 FQVLQTHGVRLDSLS
+492 FQVSQTNGIRLDTLS
-507 STKWK
+507 STKWRI
-512 VKKEKA
+512 KKEKA
-518 KLKAL
+518 EKKAR

-528 LLDIESRRSIS
+528 LLDIESRRSIAT
-539 SSYQLICEESAY
+539 SYQLICEESSY
-551 VEFDKDFPYVLTT
+551 IEFDKDFPYVLTV
-564 DQVNCIKDILKDMSL
+564 DQDNCIKDVLKDMAL

-609 KKQVMVL
+609 KKQVMIL
-616 APSTVLAKQHLET
+616 APSTVLAKQHLES

-643 LTRHTSAK
+643 LTRHTSLK
-651 NKMKIYDDFKHGKID
+651 NKRKIYDNFKDGKID
-666 VLIGTHALLNN
+666 ILIGTHALLNN
-677 DISLDNLGLLVID
+677 DISLTNLGLLIID

-745 SVRTFLNIQNK
+745 SVRTFLNTQNQ
-756 QIIKNS
+756 QIIKNA

-777 NDISKMEALKNQ
+777 NDISKMDGLKNQ
-789 ITNLVPEANIEIAHG
+789 IKNLVPDANIGIAHG
-804 KLTKKVITK
+804 KLSKKEITK
-813 TMNGFNSNSIDILIC
+813 TMNGFNANSIDILIC

-844 IVIDAQNFGLSQLH
+844 IVIDAHNFGLSQLH

-880 DLKKAPKAKLD
+880 DLKKSPKAKLD
-891 SLVKYSDLGSG
+891 SLVRYSDLGSG

-948 HKQEKILETE
+948 NKQEEILDTE
-958 INFNDRALISDSYL
+958 INFNDRALIPDSYL
-972 PVANERLKIYRS
+972 PVANERLKVYRS
-984 LNDAKTNE
+984 LNDARTNKE
-992 DINKILED
+992 INKIMDNLA
-1000 LKDRC
+1000 DRC
-1005 GKPNDDLLNLIENSK
+1005 GKPNDDVLNLIESSK

-1035 NLEKA
+1035 NQENA
-1040 MITFNDNL
+1040 MITFDNNL

-1056 IGLIQAGS
+1056 IGLIQTGS
-1064 AKIKLDNENKITLD
+1064 AKIKLDRENKITLD
-1078 VSDIN
+1078 VSMNN

>member
-1 MLEKQHQPIA
+1 MLEKQHGPTA
-11 FELAKSAKNQNHQIL
+11 FELAQSAKIQNQKIL
-26 YLCDSDKEAR
+26 YLCNSDKEAR
-36 LIKNELKLFMNDSEI
+36 LIKNELALFLDDAEI

-75 IKLLNSDKAGIRII
+75 IKLLNSDTTSIKII

-103 NFFVA
+103 NFFIA
-108 RKNFE
+108 RKNFK
-113 INDLLTIKELTNSL
+113 INDSLTIKDLTTSL
-127 KALNYER
+127 EALNYER
-134 TDKVTSINQY
+134 TDKVNAINQY

-157 QLHPIRVDFFGD
+157 QLRPLRIDFFGD
-169 QIDEIREFDPSTQ
+169 QIDEIREFDPKTQ
-182 NMTNKLSQFQ
+182 NMMNKLSEFK
-192 LFSGSEVLLDDESIG
+192 LFSGSEICLDEESIG
-207 RFKYAWRNFFQNYD
+207 NFKYAWRNYFQKHD

-227 FQSLAAG
+227 FQSLASG
-234 RYPEGYEIYNPLI
+234 QFPEGYEIYNPLI
-247 HSGDSNLIDYL
+247 QEGESNLIDYF
-258 SGFSLIKSDKL
+258 SEFSLQKSS
-269 DQILTTHQAFV
+269 QINQVLSSHQAFV

-293 PILKPDDYIFKID
+293 PILKPHDYIFTIKD
-306 ELDAYLRSAD
+306 LQTYLQSAREIEISD
-316 QLSIANKN
+316 LNP
-324 TNTIIDHSQEKNIQ
+324 IIDQSKGKETQ
-338 LKILTD
+338 LELLIE
-344 KQVNGEIETL
+344 KQVNKEINTL
-354 LITSSEQTKLDQINK
+354 LITSSEQTKLDEVNK
-369 QYKTNIASLP
+369 KYKTSITSPPFN
-379 LSLSNGTFSC
+379 LSNGIFSC
-389 IHLPVRSFVGNNG
+389 IHLPARSFVSKNG
-402 KFVHLNLDEVTSS
+402 KFVHINLDRVTSS
-415 EVLSSKSTP
+415 EVINAKSIA
-424 TNKDSL
+424 TNQDSL
-430 IEKFENPFHDDEL
+430 IEKFENPFNDDEL
-443 VIHVD
+443 VIHID

-470 QIEYLENE
+470 QIEYLEKE

-492 FQVLQTHGVRLDSLS
+492 FQVSQTHGVRLDSLS
-507 STKWK
+507 SAKWK

-518 KLKAL
+518 KIKAL

-528 LLDIESRRSIS
+528 LLDIESRRSIA
-539 SSYQLICEESAY
+539 SSYQLLCEESAY
-551 VEFDKDFPYVLTT
+551 QEFDKDFPYVLTT
-564 DQVNCIKDILKDMSL
+564 DQVNCIKDILKDMAL

-599 MRGAFVAVHA
+599 MRGAFVAVHS

-616 APSTVLAKQHLET
+616 APSTVLAKQHLES

-635 NFPVNIEL
+635 NFPVNINL
-643 LTRHTSAK
+643 LTRHTSSK
-651 NKMKIYDDFKHGKID
+651 NKIKIYDDFKHGKID
-666 VLIGTHALLNN
+666 ILIGTHALLNN
-677 DISLDNLGLLVID
+677 DISLDNLGLLIID

-745 SVRTFLNIQNK
+745 SVKTFLNTQNQ
-756 QIIKNS
+756 QIIKNA

-777 NDISKMEALKNQ
+777 NDISKMDGLKTQ
-789 ITNLVPEANIEIAHG
+789 ISNLVSEANIDIAHG
-804 KLTKKVITK
+804 KLTKKDITK
-813 TMNGFNSNSIDILIC
+813 TMNGFNSGSIDILIC

-844 IVIDAQNFGLSQLH
+844 IVIDAHNFGLSQLH

-870 AYCYLLIPTP
+870 AYCYLLIPTQ
-880 DLKKAPKAKLD
+880 DLKKAPQAKLD

-948 HKQEKILETE
+948 HKPDKILDTE
-958 INFNDRALISDSYL
+958 INFNDRALIPDTYL

-984 LNDAKTNE
+984 LNDARSDE
-992 DINKILED
+992 EIDKILEE

-1005 GKPNDDLLNLIENSK
+1005 GKPNDDLLNLIESSK

-1035 NLEKA
+1035 NLENA
-1040 MITFNDNL
+1040 MITFNNNL

-1056 IGLIQAGS
+1056 IGLIQTGS
-1064 AKIKLDNENKITLD
+1064 AKIKLDKENKITLD
-1078 VSDIN
+1078 VSKNN

-1095 LI
+1095 LV

>member
-1 MLEKQHQPIA
+1 MLEKQHEPIA
-11 FELAKSAKNQNHQIL
+11 FELAQSAITQNQKIL

-36 LIKNELKLFMNDSEI
+36 LIKNELQMFLNDDEI

-75 IKLLNSDKAGIRII
+75 IKLLNSDKTNIKII

-103 NFFVA
+103 NFYIS
-108 RKNFE
+108 RKNFK
-113 INDLLTIKELTNSL
+113 INDSLSIKDLTSSL
-127 KALNYER
+127 EALNYER
-134 TDKVTSINQY
+134 TDKVASINQF

-157 QLHPIRVDFFGD
+157 QLRPLRVDFFGD
-169 QIDEIREFDPSTQ
+169 QIDEIREYDPKTQ
-182 NMTNKLSQFQ
+182 NMTNKLSEFK
-192 LFSGSEVLLDDESIG
+192 LFSGSEILLDEESIG
-207 RFKYAWRNFFQNYD
+207 NFKYAWRNYFQNHD

-227 FQSLAAG
+227 FQSLASG
-234 RYPEGYEIYNPLI
+234 QYPEGYEIYNPLI
-247 HSGDSNLIDYL
+247 QEGDSNLIDYF
-258 SGFSLIKSDKL
+258 SGFSLHKSSQIDKVL
-269 DQILTTHQAFV
+269 KSYQAFV
-280 EERYLEESIDSSR
+280 DERYLEESIDSSR
-293 PILKPDDYIFKID
+293 PILKPHDYIFTIKD
-306 ELDAYLRSAD
+306 LDTYIQSAD
-316 QLSIANKN
+316 EIKLSDLNP
-324 TNTIIDHSQEKNIQ
+324 IIDHSEEKEIQ
-338 LKILTD
+338 LKILTE
-344 KQVNGEIETL
+344 KQANGEIDTL
-354 LITSSEQTKLDQINK
+354 LITSSEQTKLDKINK
-369 QYKTNIASLP
+369 QYKTSITSLP
-379 LSLSNGTFSC
+379 FSLNNGIFSC
-389 IHLPVRSFVGNNG
+389 IHLPVRSFVNKNG
-402 KFVHLNLDEVTSS
+402 KFVHLNLDRVTGSEALNTKSTSS
-415 EVLSSKSTP
+415 
-424 TNKDSL
+424 NQDSL
-430 IEKFENPFHDDEL
+430 IKNFENPFHDDDL

-448 YGVGI
+448 YGAGI
-453 YKGLEL
+453 YKGLEI
-459 LKTNSSEEEYI
+459 LKTNSNEEEYI

-492 FQVLQTHGVRLDSLS
+492 FQVSQTVGVRLDSLS

-512 VKKEKA
+512 VKKDKA
-518 KLKAL
+518 KIKAL

-528 LLDIESRRSIS
+528 LLDIESRRSIA

-551 VEFDKDFPYVLTT
+551 QEFDNDFPYVLTN
-564 DQVNCIKDILKDMSL
+564 DQVNCIKDILKDLAL

-616 APSTVLAKQHLET
+616 APSTILTKQHLES

-643 LTRHTSAK
+643 LTRHTSSK
-651 NKMKIYDDFKHGKID
+651 NKIKIYDNFKHGMID
-666 VLIGTHALLNN
+666 ILIGTHSLLNN

-745 SVRTFLNIQNK
+745 SVKTFLNTQNQ
-756 QIIKNS
+756 QIFKNA

-789 ITNLVPEANIEIAHG
+789 ITNLVPEANIDIAHG
-804 KLTKKVITK
+804 KLSKRAITK

-844 IVIDAQNFGLSQLH
+844 IVIDAHNFGLSQLH

-948 HKQEKILETE
+948 HKEEKILDTE
-958 INFNDRALISDSYL
+958 INFNDRALIPDSYL

-984 LNDAKTNE
+984 LNDAKNNE
-992 DINKILED
+992 EVNKILED

-1005 GKPNDDLLNLIENSK
+1005 GKPNDDFLNLIESSK
-1020 LRILANKVGIKKIYS
+1020 LRILANNIGIKKIYS

-1040 MITFNDNL
+1040 MITFNSNL

-1056 IGLIQAGS
+1056 IGLIQTGS

-1078 VSDIN
+1078 VSETN

>member
-1 MLEKQHQPIA
+1 MLEKQHEPIA
-11 FELAKSAKNQNHQIL
+11 FELSQSVKIQNHKIL
-26 YLCDSDKEAR
+26 YLCNSDKEAR
-36 LIKNELKLFMNDSEI
+36 LIKNELKLFMDDNLI

-64 FSTADSIIQER
+64 FSTSDSIIQER
-75 IKLLNSDKAGIRII
+75 IKLLNSDKANFKII

-103 NFFVA
+103 DFFVA
-108 RKNFE
+108 RK
-113 INDLLTIKELTNSL
+113 IYKIGATLSIKELTSGL
-127 KALNYER
+127 EALNYER
-134 TDKVTSINQY
+134 TDKVSAINQY

-157 QLHPIRVDFFGD
+157 HLYPIRVDFFGD

-182 NMTNKLSQFQ
+182 NMTKKLSEFK
-192 LFSGSEVLLDDESIG
+192 LFSGSEIRLDDDSIG
-207 RFKYAWRNFFQNYD
+207 KFKYAWRNYFQNHD

-227 FQSLAAG
+227 FQSLASG
-234 RYPEGYEIYNPLI
+234 KYPEGYEIYNPLI
-247 HSGDSNLIDYL
+247 QTGDSNLVDYF
-258 SGFSLIKSDKL
+258 SGFILIKSNKI
-269 DQILTTHQAFV
+269 DQILSSHQAFV
-280 EERYLEESIDSSR
+280 KERYTEESIDSSR
-293 PILKPDDYIFKID
+293 PLLKPQDYIYQIED
-306 ELDAYLRSAD
+306 LQAYLQSAD
-316 QLSIANKN
+316 LLTLSNANP
-324 TNTIIDHSQEKNIQ
+324 IIDYSKEKETQ
-338 LKILTD
+338 LKIAVE
-344 KQVNGEIETL
+344 KQINGEIDSL
-354 LITSSEQTKLDQINK
+354 LITSSEQIKLDKLKK
-369 QYKTNIASLP
+369 QYKTNITSVP
-379 LSLSNGTFSC
+379 FTIRNGTFSC
-389 IHLPVRSFVGNNG
+389 IHLPVRSFTSKNG
-402 KFVHLNLDEVTSS
+402 KFIHLNLDEVMSS
-415 EVLSSKSTP
+415 EILNSKSTSK
-424 TNKDSL
+424 NQDSL
-430 IEKFENPFHDDEL
+430 IEKFENPFHDEEL

-492 FQVLQTHGVRLDSLS
+492 FQVSQTHGVRIDSLS

-512 VKKEKA
+512 IKKEKA
-518 KLKAL
+518 RKKAL

-528 LLDIESRRSIS
+528 LLDIESRRSIAT
-539 SSYQLICEESAY
+539 SYQLICEDSSY
-551 VEFDKDFPYVLTT
+551 FEFDKDFPYVLTA

-616 APSTVLAKQHLET
+616 APSTVLAKQHLES

-643 LTRHTSAK
+643 LTRHTSSK
-651 NKMKIYDDFKHGKID
+651 NKIKIYDDFKYGKID
-666 VLIGTHALLNN
+666 ILIGTHALLNN
-677 DISLDNLGLLVID
+677 DISLNNLGLLVVD

-745 SVRTFLNIQNK
+745 SVKTFLNTQNQ
-756 QIIKNS
+756 QIIKNA
-762 IDREL
+762 IVREL

-777 NDISKMEALKNQ
+777 NDISKMEGLKNQ
-789 ITNLVPEANIEIAHG
+789 ITDLVPEANIDIAHG
-804 KLTKKVITK
+804 KLNKKGITK

-844 IVIDAQNFGLSQLH
+844 IVIDAHNFGLSQLH

-948 HKQEKILETE
+948 HKQEKILDTE
-958 INFNDRALISDSYL
+958 INFNDRALIPDSYL

-984 LNDAKTNE
+984 LNDAKSNE
-992 DINKILED
+992 EVNMILED

-1005 GKPNDDLLNLIENSK
+1005 GKPNEDLLNLIESSK

-1035 NLEKA
+1035 NIEKA
-1040 MITFNDNL
+1040 MISFNDNL

-1056 IGLIQAGS
+1056 IGLIQTGS

-1078 VSDIN
+1078 VSEN
-1083 NKRIAVA
+1083 SNKRIAVA

-1095 LI
+1095 LV

>member
-1 MLEKQHQPIA
+1 MSEKQHEPIA
-11 FELAKSAKNQNHQIL
+11 LELAQSVKTNNKQIL

-36 LIKNELKLFMNDSEI
+36 LLKNELKLFMDDNLI

-64 FSTADSIIQER
+64 FSTADSIVQER
-75 IKLLNSDKAGIRII
+75 INLLNSDKSNFKII

-103 NFFVA
+103 DFFVA
-108 RKNFE
+108 RKKYK
-113 INDLLTIKELTNSL
+113 IYDSLSIKDLTLSL
-127 KALNYER
+127 EALNYER
-134 TDKVTSINQY
+134 TDKVDAINQY

-157 QLHPIRVDFFGD
+157 QLQPIRVDFFGD
-169 QIDEIREFDPSTQ
+169 QIDDIREFDPSSQ
-182 NMTNKLSQFQ
+182 NMTNKLSEFQ
-192 LFSGSEVLLDDESIG
+192 LFSGSEVQLDDESIG
-207 RFKYAWRNFFQNYD
+207 RFKYAWRNYFQSFD

-227 FQSLAAG
+227 FQSLASG
-234 RYPEGYEIYNPLI
+234 KYLEGYEIYNPLI
-247 HSGDSNLIDYL
+247 QSGNSNLVDYFTE
-258 SGFSLIKSDKL
+258 FSLIKPNKI
-269 DQILTTHQAFV
+269 DQILTSYLAFV

-293 PILKPDDYIFKID
+293 PILKPKDYIFEFED
-306 ELDAYLRSAD
+306 LQVYLKSAD
-316 QLSIANKN
+316 QMSLSDAKL
-324 TNTIIDHSQEKNIQ
+324 TIDHSKEKNIQ
-338 LKILTD
+338 LKMLID
-344 KQVNGEIETL
+344 KQVNGIIDTL
-354 LITSSEQTKLDQINK
+354 LVTSSEQTKLDQINK
-369 QYKTNIASLP
+369 QYRASITSLP
-379 LSLSNGTFSC
+379 FTLKNGIFSC
-389 IHLPVRSFVGNNG
+389 MHLPVRSFISTNG
-402 KFVHLNLDEVTSS
+402 KFVHLNLDEILNSEILSPTSTS
-415 EVLSSKSTP
+415 A
-424 TNKDSL
+424 NQDSL
-430 IEKFENPFHDDEL
+430 IENFENPFQDDEL

-470 QIEYLENE
+470 RIEYLENE

-492 FQVLQTHGVRLDSLS
+492 FQVSQTHGVRLDSLS
-507 STKWK
+507 SAKWK

-518 KLKAL
+518 KIKAR

-528 LLDIESRRSIS
+528 LLDIESRRSVAT
-539 SSYQLICEESAY
+539 SYQLICEQSSY
-551 VEFDKDFPYVLTT
+551 QEFDKDFPYVLTS
-564 DQVNCIKDILKDMSL
+564 DQVNCIKDILKDMAL
-579 IKPMN
+579 VKPMN

-599 MRGAFVAVHA
+599 MRGAFVGVHA

-616 APSTVLAKQHLET
+616 APSTVLAKQHLES

-643 LTRHTSAK
+643 LTRHTSLK
-651 NKMKIYDDFKHGKID
+651 NKSKIYDDFKHGKID
-666 VLIGTHALLNN
+666 ILIGTHALLNN
-677 DISLDNLGLLVID
+677 DISLENLGLLIID

-745 SVRTFLNIQNK
+745 SVRTFLNTQNQ
-756 QIIKNS
+756 QIIKNA

-777 NDISKMEALKNQ
+777 NNISKMEGLKNQ
-789 ITNLVPEANIEIAHG
+789 IKYLVPEANIDIAHG
-804 KLTKKVITK
+804 KLSKKDITN

-844 IVIDAQNFGLSQLH
+844 IVIDAHNFGLSQLH

-870 AYCYLLIPTP
+870 AYCYLLIPTQ
-880 DLKKAPKAKLD
+880 DLKKAPQAKLD

-948 HKQEKILETE
+948 HKPDKILDTE
-958 INFNDRALISDSYL
+958 INFNDRALIPDTYL

-984 LNDAKTNE
+984 LNDARSDE
-992 DINKILED
+992 EIDKILEE

-1005 GKPNDDLLNLIENSK
+1005 GKPNEDLLNLIESSK

-1035 NLEKA
+1035 NLENA
-1040 MITFNDNL
+1040 MITFNNNL

-1056 IGLIQAGS
+1056 IGLIQTGS
-1064 AKIKLDNENKITLD
+1064 AKIKLDKENKITLD
-1078 VSDIN
+1078 VSKNN

-1095 LI
+1095 LV

>member
-1 MLEKQHQPIA
+1 MLEKQHEPIA
-11 FELAKSAKNQNHQIL
+11 FELSQSVKIQNHKIL
-26 YLCDSDKEAR
+26 YLCNSDKEAR
-36 LIKNELKLFMNDSEI
+36 LIKNELKLFMDDNLI

-75 IKLLNSDKAGIRII
+75 IKLLNSDKANFKII

-94 NLFEKLPSK
+94 NLFEKLPSMD
-103 NFFVA
+103 FFVA
-108 RKNFE
+108 RKKYK
-113 INDLLTIKELTNSL
+113 IGATLSIKELTSGL
-127 KALNYER
+127 EALNYER
-134 TDKVTSINQY
+134 TDKVSAINQY

-157 QLHPIRVDFFGD
+157 HLYPIRVDFFGD

-182 NMTNKLSQFQ
+182 NMTKKLSEFK
-192 LFSGSEVLLDDESIG
+192 LFSGSEIRLDDDSIG
-207 RFKYAWRNFFQNYD
+207 KFKYAWRNYFQNHD

-227 FQSLAAG
+227 FQSLASG
-234 RYPEGYEIYNPLI
+234 KYPEGYEIYNPLI
-247 HSGDSNLIDYL
+247 QTGDSNLVDYF
-258 SGFSLIKSDKL
+258 SGFILIKSNKI
-269 DQILTTHQAFV
+269 DQILSSHQAFV
-280 EERYLEESIDSSR
+280 KERYTEESIDSSR
-293 PILKPDDYIFKID
+293 PLLKPQDYIYQIED
-306 ELDAYLRSAD
+306 LQAYLQSAALLT
-316 QLSIANKN
+316 LSNANP
-324 TNTIIDHSQEKNIQ
+324 IIDYSKEKETQ
-338 LKILTD
+338 LKIAVE
-344 KQVNGEIETL
+344 KQINGEIDSL
-354 LITSSEQTKLDQINK
+354 LITSSEQIKLDKLKK
-369 QYKTNIASLP
+369 QYKTNITSVP
-379 LSLSNGTFSC
+379 FTIRNGTFSC
-389 IHLPVRSFVGNNG
+389 IHLPVRSFTSKNG
-402 KFVHLNLDEVTSS
+402 KFIHLNLDEVMSS
-415 EVLSSKSTP
+415 EILNSKSTSK
-424 TNKDSL
+424 NQDSL
-430 IEKFENPFHDDEL
+430 IEKFENPFHDEEL

-492 FQVLQTHGVRLDSLS
+492 FQVSQTHEVRLDSLS

-512 VKKEKA
+512 IKKEKA
-518 KLKAL
+518 RKKAL

-528 LLDIESRRSIS
+528 LLDIESRRSIAT
-539 SSYQLICEESAY
+539 SYQLICEDSSY
-551 VEFDKDFPYVLTT
+551 FEFDKDFPYVLTA

-616 APSTVLAKQHLET
+616 APSTVLAKQHLES

-643 LTRHTSAK
+643 LTRHTSSK
-651 NKMKIYDDFKHGKID
+651 NKIKIYDDFKYGKID
-666 VLIGTHALLNN
+666 ILIGTHALLNN
-677 DISLDNLGLLVID
+677 DISLNNLGLLVVD

-745 SVRTFLNIQNK
+745 SVKTFLNTQNQ
-756 QIIKNS
+756 QIIKNA
-762 IDREL
+762 IVREL

-777 NDISKMEALKNQ
+777 NDISKMEGLKNQ
-789 ITNLVPEANIEIAHG
+789 ITDLVPEANIDIAHG
-804 KLTKKVITK
+804 KLNKKGITK

-844 IVIDAQNFGLSQLH
+844 IVIDAHNFGLSQLH

-948 HKQEKILETE
+948 HKQEKILDTE
-958 INFNDRALISDSYL
+958 INFNDRALIPDSYL

-984 LNDAKTNE
+984 LNDAKSNE
-992 DINKILED
+992 EVNMILED

-1005 GKPNDDLLNLIENSK
+1005 GKPNEDLLNLIESSK

-1035 NLEKA
+1035 NIEKA
-1040 MITFNDNL
+1040 MISFNDNL

-1056 IGLIQAGS
+1056 IGLIQTGS

-1078 VSDIN
+1078 VSEN
-1083 NKRIAVA
+1083 SNKRIAVA

-1095 LI
+1095 LV

>member
-1 MLEKQHQPIA
+1 MLEKQHEPIA
-11 FELAKSAKNQNHQIL
+11 FELSQSVKIQNHKIL
-26 YLCDSDKEAR
+26 YLCNSDKEAR
-36 LIKNELKLFMNDSEI
+36 LIKNELKLFMDDNLI

-75 IKLLNSDKAGIRII
+75 IKLLNSDKANFKII

-94 NLFEKLPSK
+94 NLFEKLPSMD
-103 NFFVA
+103 FFVA
-108 RKNFE
+108 RKKYK
-113 INDLLTIKELTNSL
+113 IGATLSIKELTSGL
-127 KALNYER
+127 EALNYER
-134 TDKVTSINQY
+134 TDKVSAINQY

-157 QLHPIRVDFFGD
+157 HLYPIRVDFFGD

-182 NMTNKLSQFQ
+182 NMTKKLSEFK
-192 LFSGSEVLLDDESIG
+192 LFSGSEIRLDDDSIG
-207 RFKYAWRNFFQNYD
+207 KFKYAWRNYFQNHD

-227 FQSLAAG
+227 FQSLASG
-234 RYPEGYEIYNPLI
+234 KYPEGYEIYNPLI
-247 HSGDSNLIDYL
+247 QTGDSNLVDYF
-258 SGFSLIKSDKL
+258 SGFILIKSNKI
-269 DQILTTHQAFV
+269 DQILSSHQAFV
-280 EERYLEESIDSSR
+280 KERYTEESIDSSR
-293 PILKPDDYIFKID
+293 PLLKPQDYIYQIED
-306 ELDAYLRSAD
+306 LQAYLQSAD
-316 QLSIANKN
+316 LLTLSNANP
-324 TNTIIDHSQEKNIQ
+324 IIDYSKEKETQ
-338 LKILTD
+338 LKIAVE
-344 KQVNGEIETL
+344 KQINGEIDSL
-354 LITSSEQTKLDQINK
+354 LITSSEQIKLDKLKK
-369 QYKTNIASLP
+369 QYKTNITSVP
-379 LSLSNGTFSC
+379 FTIRNGTFSC
-389 IHLPVRSFVGNNG
+389 IHLPVRSFTSKNG
-402 KFVHLNLDEVTSS
+402 KFIHLNLDEVMSS
-415 EVLSSKSTP
+415 EILNSKSTSK
-424 TNKDSL
+424 NQDSL
-430 IEKFENPFHDDEL
+430 IEKFENPFHDEEL

-492 FQVLQTHGVRLDSLS
+492 FQVSQTHGVRIDSLS

-512 VKKEKA
+512 IKKEKA
-518 KLKAL
+518 RKKAL

-528 LLDIESRRSIS
+528 LLDIESRRSIAT
-539 SSYQLICEESAY
+539 SYQLICEDSSY
-551 VEFDKDFPYVLTT
+551 FEFDKDFPYVLTA

-616 APSTVLAKQHLET
+616 APSTVLAKQHLES

-643 LTRHTSAK
+643 LTRHTSSK
-651 NKMKIYDDFKHGKID
+651 NKIKIYDDFKYGKID
-666 VLIGTHALLNN
+666 ILIGTHALLNN
-677 DISLDNLGLLVID
+677 DISLNNLGLLVVD

-745 SVRTFLNIQNK
+745 SVKTFLNTQNQ
-756 QIIKNS
+756 QIIKNA
-762 IDREL
+762 IVREL

-777 NDISKMEALKNQ
+777 NDISKMEGLKNQ
-789 ITNLVPEANIEIAHG
+789 ITDLVPEANIDIAHG
-804 KLTKKVITK
+804 KLNKKGITK

-844 IVIDAQNFGLSQLH
+844 IVIDAHNFGLSQLH

-948 HKQEKILETE
+948 HKQEKILDTE
-958 INFNDRALISDSYL
+958 INFNDRALIPDSYL

-984 LNDAKTNE
+984 LNDAKSNE
-992 DINKILED
+992 EVNMILED

-1005 GKPNDDLLNLIENSK
+1005 GKPNEDLLNLIESSK

-1035 NLEKA
+1035 NIEKA
-1040 MITFNDNL
+1040 MISFNDNL

-1056 IGLIQAGS
+1056 IGLIQTGS

-1078 VSDIN
+1078 VSEN
-1083 NKRIAVA
+1083 SNKRIAVA

-1095 LI
+1095 LV

>member
-1 MLEKQHQPIA
+1 MLEKQHEPIA
-11 FELAKSAKNQNHQIL
+11 FELAQSVKMQNQKIL
-26 YLCDSDKEAR
+26 YLCNSDKEAR
-36 LIKNELKLFMNDSEI
+36 LIKNELTLFLDDTEI

-75 IKLLNSDKAGIRII
+75 IKLLNSDTTSIKII

-103 NFFVA
+103 NFFIA
-108 RKNFE
+108 RKKFK
-113 INDLLTIKELTNSL
+113 INDLLTIKDLTTSL
-127 KALNYER
+127 ETLNYER
-134 TDKVTSINQY
+134 TDKVNAINQY

-157 QLHPIRVDFFGD
+157 QLRPLRIDFFGD
-169 QIDEIREFDPSTQ
+169 QIDEIREFDPKTQ
-182 NMTNKLSQFQ
+182 KMTNKLSEFK
-192 LFSGSEVLLDDESIG
+192 LFSGSEICLDEESVSN
-207 RFKYAWRNFFQNYD
+207 FKYAWRNYFQKHD

-227 FQSLAAG
+227 FQSLASG
-234 RYPEGYEIYNPLI
+234 QFPEGYEIYNPLI
-247 HSGDSNLIDYL
+247 QEGESNLIDYFPE
-258 SGFSLIKSDKL
+258 FSLQKSS
-269 DQILTTHQAFV
+269 QINQVLSSHQAFV

-293 PILKPDDYIFKID
+293 PILKPPDYIYTIKDLQTYLQSAREI
-306 ELDAYLRSAD
+306 EILDLD
-316 QLSIANKN
+316 P
-324 TNTIIDHSQEKNIQ
+324 IIDQSKEKETQ
-338 LKILTD
+338 LELLIE
-344 KQVNGEIETL
+344 KQVNKQINTL
-354 LITSSEQTKLDQINK
+354 LITSSEQTKLDEVNK
-369 QYKTNIASLP
+369 KYKTSITSLP
-379 LSLSNGTFSC
+379 FNLSNGIFSC
-389 IHLPVRSFVGNNG
+389 IHLPVRSFVSKNG
-402 KFVHLNLDEVTSS
+402 KFVHINLDRVTSS
-415 EVLSSKSTP
+415 EVMNAKSIA
-424 TNKDSL
+424 TNQDSL
-430 IEKFENPFHDDEL
+430 IEKFENPFNDDEL
-443 VIHVD
+443 VIHID

-470 QIEYLENE
+470 QIEYLEKE

-492 FQVLQTHGVRLDSLS
+492 FQVSQTHGVRLDSLS
-507 STKWK
+507 SAKWK

-518 KLKAL
+518 KIKAL

-528 LLDIESRRSIS
+528 LLDIESRRSIA
-539 SSYQLICEESAY
+539 SSYQLLCEESAY
-551 VEFDKDFPYVLTT
+551 QEFDKDFPYVLTT
-564 DQVNCIKDILKDMSL
+564 DQVNCIKDILKDMAL

-599 MRGAFVAVHA
+599 MRGTFVAVHS

-616 APSTVLAKQHLET
+616 APSTVLAKQHLES

-635 NFPVNIEL
+635 NFPVNINL
-643 LTRHTSAK
+643 LTRHTSSK
-651 NKMKIYDDFKHGKID
+651 NKIKIYDDFKHGKID
-666 VLIGTHALLNN
+666 ILIGTHALLNN
-677 DISLDNLGLLVID
+677 DISLDNLGLLIID

-745 SVRTFLNIQNK
+745 SVKTFLNTQNQ
-756 QIIKNS
+756 QIIKNA

-777 NDISKMEALKNQ
+777 NDISKMDGLKTQ
-789 ITNLVPEANIEIAHG
+789 ISNLVSEANIDIAHG
-804 KLTKKVITK
+804 KLTKKDITK
-813 TMNGFNSNSIDILIC
+813 TMNGFNSGSIDILIC

-844 IVIDAQNFGLSQLH
+844 IVIDAHNFGLSQLH

-948 HKQEKILETE
+948 NEQEKILDTE
-958 INFNDRALISDSYL
+958 INFNDRSLIPDSYL

-984 LNDAKTNE
+984 LNDAKNNE
-992 DINKILED
+992 EVNMILED

-1005 GKPNDDLLNLIENSK
+1005 GKPNDDLLNLIESSK

-1040 MITFNDNL
+1040 MITFNNNL
-1048 SDQVYKKL
+1048 SDEVYKKL
-1056 IGLIQAGS
+1056 IGLIQTGS
-1064 AKIKLDNENKITLD
+1064 AKIKLENENKITLD
-1078 VSDIN
+1078 VSEN
-1083 NKRIAVA
+1083 NDRRIAVA

-1095 LI
+1095 LV

>member
-1 MLEKQHQPIA
+1 MLEKQHEPIA
-11 FELAKSAKNQNHQIL
+11 FELSQSVKIQNHKIL
-26 YLCDSDKEAR
+26 YLCNSDKEAR
-36 LIKNELKLFMNDSEI
+36 LIKNELKLFMDDNLI

-75 IKLLNSDKAGIRII
+75 IKLLNSDKANFKII

-103 NFFVA
+103 DFFVA
-108 RKNFE
+108 RKKYK
-113 INDLLTIKELTNSL
+113 IGATLSIKELTSGL
-127 KALNYER
+127 EALNYER
-134 TDKVTSINQY
+134 TDKVSAINQY

-157 QLHPIRVDFFGD
+157 HLYPIRVDFFGD

-182 NMTNKLSQFQ
+182 NMTKKLSEFK
-192 LFSGSEVLLDDESIG
+192 LFSGSEIRLDDDSIG
-207 RFKYAWRNFFQNYD
+207 KFKYAWRNYFQNHD

-227 FQSLAAG
+227 FQSLASG
-234 RYPEGYEIYNPLI
+234 KYPEGYEIYNPLI
-247 HSGDSNLIDYL
+247 QTGDSNLVDYF
-258 SGFSLIKSDKL
+258 SGFILIKSNKI
-269 DQILTTHQAFV
+269 DQILSSHQAFV
-280 EERYLEESIDSSR
+280 KERYTEESIDSSR
-293 PILKPDDYIFKID
+293 PLLKPQDYIYQIED
-306 ELDAYLRSAD
+306 LQAYLQSAALLT
-316 QLSIANKN
+316 LSNANP
-324 TNTIIDHSQEKNIQ
+324 IIDYSKEKETQ
-338 LKILTD
+338 LKIAVE
-344 KQVNGEIETL
+344 KQINGEIDSL
-354 LITSSEQTKLDQINK
+354 LITSSEQIKLDKLKK
-369 QYKTNIASLP
+369 QYKTNITSVP
-379 LSLSNGTFSC
+379 FTIRNGTFSC
-389 IHLPVRSFVGNNG
+389 IHLPVRSFTSKNG
-402 KFVHLNLDEVTSS
+402 KFIHLNLDEVMSS
-415 EVLSSKSTP
+415 EILNSKSTSK
-424 TNKDSL
+424 NQDSL
-430 IEKFENPFHDDEL
+430 IEKFENPFHDEEL

-492 FQVLQTHGVRLDSLS
+492 FQVSQTHGVRIDSLS

-512 VKKEKA
+512 IKKEKA
-518 KLKAL
+518 RKKAL

-528 LLDIESRRSIS
+528 LLDIESRRSIAT
-539 SSYQLICEESAY
+539 SYQLICEDSSY
-551 VEFDKDFPYVLTT
+551 FEFDKDFPYVLTA

-616 APSTVLAKQHLET
+616 APSTVLAKQHLES

-643 LTRHTSAK
+643 LTRHTSSK
-651 NKMKIYDDFKHGKID
+651 NKIKIYDDFKYGKID
-666 VLIGTHALLNN
+666 ILIGTHALLNN
-677 DISLDNLGLLVID
+677 DISLNNLGLLVVD

-745 SVRTFLNIQNK
+745 SVKTFLNTQNQ
-756 QIIKNS
+756 QIIKNA
-762 IDREL
+762 IVREL

-777 NDISKMEALKNQ
+777 NDISKMEGLKNQ
-789 ITNLVPEANIEIAHG
+789 ITDLVPEANIDIAHG
-804 KLTKKVITK
+804 KLNKKGITK

-844 IVIDAQNFGLSQLH
+844 IVIDAHNFGLSQLH

-948 HKQEKILETE
+948 HKQEKILDTE
-958 INFNDRALISDSYL
+958 INFNDRALIPDSYL

-984 LNDAKTNE
+984 LNDAKSNE
-992 DINKILED
+992 EVNMILED

-1005 GKPNDDLLNLIENSK
+1005 GKPNEDLLNLIESSK

-1035 NLEKA
+1035 NIEKA
-1040 MITFNDNL
+1040 MISFNDNL

-1056 IGLIQAGS
+1056 IGLIQTGS

-1078 VSDIN
+1078 VSEN
-1083 NKRIAVA
+1083 SNKRIAVA

-1095 LI
+1095 LV

>member
-1 MLEKQHQPIA
+1 MLEKQHEPIA
-11 FELAKSAKNQNHQIL
+11 FELSQSVKIQNHKIL
-26 YLCDSDKEAR
+26 YLCNSDKEAR
-36 LIKNELKLFMNDSEI
+36 LIKNELKLFMDDNLI

-75 IKLLNSDKAGIRII
+75 IKLLNSDKANFKII

-94 NLFEKLPSK
+94 NLFEKLPSMD
-103 NFFVA
+103 FFVA
-108 RKNFE
+108 RKKYK
-113 INDLLTIKELTNSL
+113 IGATLSIKELTSGL
-127 KALNYER
+127 EALNYER
-134 TDKVTSINQY
+134 TDKVSAINQY

-157 QLHPIRVDFFGD
+157 HLHPIRVDFFGD

-182 NMTNKLSQFQ
+182 NMTKKLSEFK
-192 LFSGSEVLLDDESIG
+192 LFSGSEIRLDDDSIG
-207 RFKYAWRNFFQNYD
+207 KFKYAWRNYFQNHD

-227 FQSLAAG
+227 FQSLASG
-234 RYPEGYEIYNPLI
+234 KYPEGYEIYNPLI
-247 HSGDSNLIDYL
+247 QTGDSNLVDYF
-258 SGFSLIKSDKL
+258 SGFILIKSNKI
-269 DQILTTHQAFV
+269 DQILSSHQAFV
-280 EERYLEESIDSSR
+280 KERYTEESIDSSR
-293 PILKPDDYIFKID
+293 PLLKPQDYIYQIED
-306 ELDAYLRSAD
+306 LQAYLQSAD
-316 QLSIANKN
+316 LLTLSNANP
-324 TNTIIDHSQEKNIQ
+324 IIDYSKEKETQ
-338 LKILTD
+338 LKIAVE
-344 KQVNGEIETL
+344 KQINGEIDSL
-354 LITSSEQTKLDQINK
+354 LITSSEQIKLDKLKK
-369 QYKTNIASLP
+369 QYKTNITSVP
-379 LSLSNGTFSC
+379 FTIRNGTFSC
-389 IHLPVRSFVGNNG
+389 IHLPVRSFTSKNG
-402 KFVHLNLDEVTSS
+402 KFIHLNLDEVMSS
-415 EVLSSKSTP
+415 EILNSKSTSK
-424 TNKDSL
+424 NQDSL
-430 IEKFENPFHDDEL
+430 IEKFENPFHDEEL

-492 FQVLQTHGVRLDSLS
+492 FQVSQTHEVRLDSLS

-512 VKKEKA
+512 IKKEKA
-518 KLKAL
+518 RKKAL

-528 LLDIESRRSIS
+528 LLDIESRRSIAT
-539 SSYQLICEESAY
+539 SYQLICEDSSY
-551 VEFDKDFPYVLTT
+551 FEFDKDFPYVLTA

-616 APSTVLAKQHLET
+616 APSTVLAKQHLES

-643 LTRHTSAK
+643 LTRHTSSK
-651 NKMKIYDDFKHGKID
+651 NKIKIYDDFKYGKID
-666 VLIGTHALLNN
+666 ILIGTHALLNN
-677 DISLDNLGLLVID
+677 DISLNNLGLLVVD

-745 SVRTFLNIQNK
+745 SVKTFLNTQNQ
-756 QIIKNS
+756 QIIKNA
-762 IDREL
+762 IVREL

-777 NDISKMEALKNQ
+777 NDISKMEGLKNQ
-789 ITNLVPEANIEIAHG
+789 ITDLVPEANIDIAHG
-804 KLTKKVITK
+804 KLNKKGITK

-844 IVIDAQNFGLSQLH
+844 IVIDAHNFGLSQLH

-948 HKQEKILETE
+948 HKQEKILDTE
-958 INFNDRALISDSYL
+958 INFNDRALIPDSYL

-984 LNDAKTNE
+984 LNDAKSNE
-992 DINKILED
+992 EVNMILED

-1005 GKPNDDLLNLIENSK
+1005 GKPNEDLLNLIESSK

-1035 NLEKA
+1035 NIEKA
-1040 MITFNDNL
+1040 MISFNDNL

-1056 IGLIQAGS
+1056 IGLIQTGS

-1078 VSDIN
+1078 VSEN
-1083 NKRIAVA
+1083 SNKRIAVA

-1095 LI
+1095 LV

>member
-1 MLEKQHQPIA
+1 MLEKQHEPIA
-11 FELAKSAKNQNHQIL
+11 FELSQSVKIQNHKIL
-26 YLCDSDKEAR
+26 YLCNSDKEAR
-36 LIKNELKLFMNDSEI
+36 LIKNELKLFMDDNLI

-75 IKLLNSDKAGIRII
+75 IKLLNSDKANFKII

-103 NFFVA
+103 DFFVA
-108 RKNFE
+108 RKKYK
-113 INDLLTIKELTNSL
+113 IGATLSIKELTSGL
-127 KALNYER
+127 EALNYER
-134 TDKVTSINQY
+134 TDKVSAINQY

-157 QLHPIRVDFFGD
+157 HLYPIRVDFFGD

-182 NMTNKLSQFQ
+182 NMTKKLSEFK
-192 LFSGSEVLLDDESIG
+192 LFSGSEIQLDDESIG
-207 RFKYAWRNFFQNYD
+207 KFKYAWRNYFQNHD

-227 FQSLAAG
+227 FQSLASG
-234 RYPEGYEIYNPLI
+234 KYPEGYEIYNPLI
-247 HSGDSNLIDYL
+247 QTGDSNLVDYF
-258 SGFSLIKSDKL
+258 SGFILIKSNKI
-269 DQILTTHQAFV
+269 DQILSSHQAFV
-280 EERYLEESIDSSR
+280 KERYIEESIDSSR
-293 PILKPDDYIFKID
+293 PILKPQDYIYQIED
-306 ELDAYLRSAD
+306 LQAYLQSAD
-316 QLSIANKN
+316 LLTLSNDKP
-324 TNTIIDHSQEKNIQ
+324 IIDYSKEKETQ
-338 LKILTD
+338 LKIAIE
-344 KQVNGEIETL
+344 KQINGEIDSL
-354 LITSSEQTKLDQINK
+354 LITSSEQIKLDKLNK
-369 QYKTNIASLP
+369 QYKTNITSLP
-379 LSLSNGTFSC
+379 FSIRNGTFSC
-389 IHLPVRSFVGNNG
+389 IHLPVRSFTSKNG
-402 KFVHLNLDEVTSS
+402 KFIHLNLDEVMSS
-415 EVLSSKSTP
+415 EILNLKSTSK
-424 TNKDSL
+424 NQDSL
-430 IEKFENPFHDDEL
+430 IEKFENPFHDEEL

-470 QIEYLENE
+470 QIEYLANE
-478 ILYVPI
+478 VLYVPI

-492 FQVLQTHGVRLDSLS
+492 FQVSQTHEVRLDSLS

-512 VKKEKA
+512 IKKEKA
-518 KLKAL
+518 RIKAL

-528 LLDIESRRSIS
+528 LLDIESRRSIAT
-539 SSYQLICEESAY
+539 SYQLICEDSSY
-551 VEFDKDFPYVLTT
+551 FEFDKDFPYVLTA

-616 APSTVLAKQHLET
+616 APSTVLAKQHLES

-643 LTRHTSAK
+643 LTRHTSSK
-651 NKMKIYDDFKHGKID
+651 NKIKIYDDFKYGKID
-666 VLIGTHALLNN
+666 ILIGTHALLNN
-677 DISLDNLGLLVID
+677 DISLNNLGLLVVD

-745 SVRTFLNIQNK
+745 SVKTFLNTQNQ
-756 QIIKNS
+756 QIIKNA
-762 IDREL
+762 IVREL

-777 NDISKMEALKNQ
+777 NDISKMEGLKNQ
-789 ITNLVPEANIEIAHG
+789 ITDLVPEANIDIAHG
-804 KLTKKVITK
+804 KLTKKGITK

-844 IVIDAQNFGLSQLH
+844 IVIDAHNFGLSQLH

-948 HKQEKILETE
+948 HKQEKILDTE
-958 INFNDRALISDSYL
+958 INFNDRALIPDSYL

-984 LNDAKTNE
+984 LNDAKSNE
-992 DINKILED
+992 EVNKILED

-1005 GKPNDDLLNLIENSK
+1005 GKPNDDLLNLIESSK

-1035 NLEKA
+1035 NIEKA
-1040 MITFNDNL
+1040 MISFNDNL

-1056 IGLIQAGS
+1056 IGLIQTGS

-1078 VSDIN
+1078 VSENN

-1095 LI
+1095 LV

>member
-1 MLEKQHQPIA
+1 MLEKQHEPIA
-11 FELAKSAKNQNHQIL
+11 FELSQSVKIQNHKIL
-26 YLCDSDKEAR
+26 YLCNSDKEAR
-36 LIKNELKLFMNDSEI
+36 LIKNELKLFMDDNLI

-64 FSTADSIIQER
+64 FSTSDSIIQER
-75 IKLLNSDKAGIRII
+75 IKLLNSDKANFKII

-103 NFFVA
+103 DFFVA
-108 RKNFE
+108 RK
-113 INDLLTIKELTNSL
+113 IYKIGATLSIKELTSGL
-127 KALNYER
+127 EALNYER
-134 TDKVTSINQY
+134 TDKVSAINQY

-157 QLHPIRVDFFGD
+157 HLYPIRVDFFGD

-182 NMTNKLSQFQ
+182 NMTKKLSEFK
-192 LFSGSEVLLDDESIG
+192 LFSGSEIRLDDDSIG
-207 RFKYAWRNFFQNYD
+207 KFKYAWRNYFQNHD

-227 FQSLAAG
+227 FQSLASG
-234 RYPEGYEIYNPLI
+234 KYPEGYEIYNPLI
-247 HSGDSNLIDYL
+247 QTGDSNLVDYF
-258 SGFSLIKSDKL
+258 SGFILIKSNKI
-269 DQILTTHQAFV
+269 DQILSSHQAFV
-280 EERYLEESIDSSR
+280 KERYTEESIDSSR
-293 PILKPDDYIFKID
+293 PLLKPQDYIYQIED
-306 ELDAYLRSAD
+306 LQVYLQSAD
-316 QLSIANKN
+316 LLTLSNANP
-324 TNTIIDHSQEKNIQ
+324 IIDYSKEKETQ
-338 LKILTD
+338 LKIAVE
-344 KQVNGEIETL
+344 KQINGEIDSL
-354 LITSSEQTKLDQINK
+354 LITSSEQIKLDKLKK
-369 QYKTNIASLP
+369 QYKTNITSVP
-379 LSLSNGTFSC
+379 FTIRNGTFSC
-389 IHLPVRSFVGNNG
+389 IHLPVRSFTSKNG
-402 KFVHLNLDEVTSS
+402 KFIHLNLDEVMSS
-415 EVLSSKSTP
+415 EILNSKSTSK
-424 TNKDSL
+424 NQDSL
-430 IEKFENPFHDDEL
+430 IEKFENPFHDEEL

-492 FQVLQTHGVRLDSLS
+492 FQVSQTHGVRIDSLS

-512 VKKEKA
+512 IKKEKA
-518 KLKAL
+518 RKKAL

-528 LLDIESRRSIS
+528 LLDIESRRSIAT
-539 SSYQLICEESAY
+539 SYQLICEDSSY
-551 VEFDKDFPYVLTT
+551 FEFDKDFPYVLTA

-616 APSTVLAKQHLET
+616 APSTVLAKQHLES

-643 LTRHTSAK
+643 LTRHTSSK
-651 NKMKIYDDFKHGKID
+651 NKIKIYDDFKYGKID
-666 VLIGTHALLNN
+666 ILIGTHALLNN
-677 DISLDNLGLLVID
+677 DISLNNLGLLVVD

-745 SVRTFLNIQNK
+745 SVKTFLNTQNQ
-756 QIIKNS
+756 QIIKNA
-762 IDREL
+762 IVREL

-777 NDISKMEALKNQ
+777 NDISKMEGLKNQ
-789 ITNLVPEANIEIAHG
+789 ITDLVPEANIDIAHG
-804 KLTKKVITK
+804 KLNKKGITK

-844 IVIDAQNFGLSQLH
+844 IVIDAHNFGLSQLH

-948 HKQEKILETE
+948 HKQEKILDTE
-958 INFNDRALISDSYL
+958 INFNDRALIPDSYL

-984 LNDAKTNE
+984 LNDAKSNE
-992 DINKILED
+992 EVNMILED

-1005 GKPNDDLLNLIENSK
+1005 GKPNEDLLNLIESSK

-1035 NLEKA
+1035 NIEKA
-1040 MITFNDNL
+1040 MISFNDNL

-1056 IGLIQAGS
+1056 IGLIQTGS

-1078 VSDIN
+1078 VSEN
-1083 NKRIAVA
+1083 SNKRIAVA

-1095 LI
+1095 LV

>member
-1 MLEKQHQPIA
+1 MLEKQHEPTA
-11 FELAKSAKNQNHQIL
+11 FELAQSAKIQNQKIL
-26 YLCDSDKEAR
+26 YLCNSDKEAR
-36 LIKNELKLFMNDSEI
+36 LIKNELALFLDDAEI

-75 IKLLNSDKAGIRII
+75 IKLLNSDTTSIKII

-103 NFFVA
+103 NFFIA
-108 RKNFE
+108 RKNFK
-113 INDLLTIKELTNSL
+113 INDSLTIKDLTTSL
-127 KALNYER
+127 EALNYER
-134 TDKVTSINQY
+134 TDKVNAINQY

-157 QLHPIRVDFFGD
+157 QLRPLRIDFFGD
-169 QIDEIREFDPSTQ
+169 QIDEIREFDPKTQ
-182 NMTNKLSQFQ
+182 NMTNKLSEFK
-192 LFSGSEVLLDDESIG
+192 LFSGSEICLDEESIG
-207 RFKYAWRNFFQNYD
+207 NFKYAWRNYFQKHD

-227 FQSLAAG
+227 FQSLASG
-234 RYPEGYEIYNPLI
+234 QFPEGYEIYNPLI
-247 HSGDSNLIDYL
+247 QEGESNLIDYFSEFILHKSSQINQVL
-258 SGFSLIKSDKL
+258 SS
-269 DQILTTHQAFV
+269 HQAFV

-293 PILKPDDYIFKID
+293 PILKPDDYIFKIKD
-306 ELDAYLRSAD
+306 LQTYLQSAREIEISDLDP
-316 QLSIANKN
+316 
-324 TNTIIDHSQEKNIQ
+324 IIDQSKEKETQ
-338 LKILTD
+338 LELLIE
-344 KQVNGEIETL
+344 KQVNKEINTL
-354 LITSSEQTKLDQINK
+354 LITSSEQTKLDEVNK
-369 QYKTNIASLP
+369 KYKTSITSLP
-379 LSLSNGTFSC
+379 FNLSNGIFSC
-389 IHLPVRSFVGNNG
+389 IHLPVRSFVSKNG
-402 KFVHLNLDEVTSS
+402 KFVHINLDRVTSS
-415 EVLSSKSTP
+415 EVMNAKSIA
-424 TNKDSL
+424 TNQDSL
-430 IEKFENPFHDDEL
+430 IEKFENPFNDDEL
-443 VIHVD
+443 VIHID

-470 QIEYLENE
+470 QIEYLEKE

-492 FQVLQTHGVRLDSLS
+492 FQVSQTHGVRLDSLS
-507 STKWK
+507 SAKWK

-518 KLKAL
+518 KIKAL

-528 LLDIESRRSIS
+528 LLDIESRRSIA
-539 SSYQLICEESAY
+539 SSYQLLCEESAY
-551 VEFDKDFPYVLTT
+551 QEFDKDFPYVLTT
-564 DQVNCIKDILKDMSL
+564 DQVNCIKDILKDMAL

-599 MRGAFVAVHA
+599 MRGAFVAVHS

-616 APSTVLAKQHLET
+616 APSTVLAKQHLES

-635 NFPVNIEL
+635 NFPVNINL
-643 LTRHTSAK
+643 LTRHTSPK
-651 NKMKIYDDFKHGKID
+651 NKIKIYDDFKHGKID
-666 VLIGTHALLNN
+666 ILIGTHALLNN
-677 DISLDNLGLLVID
+677 DISLDSLGLLIID

-745 SVRTFLNIQNK
+745 SVKTFLNTQNQ
-756 QIIKNS
+756 QIIKNA

-777 NDISKMEALKNQ
+777 NDISKMDGLKTQ
-789 ITNLVPEANIEIAHG
+789 ISNLVSEANIDIAHG
-804 KLTKKVITK
+804 KLTKKDITK
-813 TMNGFNSNSIDILIC
+813 TMNGFNSGSIDILIC

-844 IVIDAQNFGLSQLH
+844 IVIDAHNFGLSQLH

-948 HKQEKILETE
+948 HEQEKILDTE
-958 INFNDRALISDSYL
+958 INFNDRALIPDFYL

-984 LNDAKTNE
+984 LNDAKNNE
-992 DINKILED
+992 EVNMILED

-1005 GKPNDDLLNLIENSK
+1005 GKPNDDLLNLIESSK

-1040 MITFNDNL
+1040 MITFNNNL
-1048 SDQVYKKL
+1048 SDEVYKKL
-1056 IGLIQAGS
+1056 IGLIQTGS
-1064 AKIKLDNENKITLD
+1064 AKIKLENENKITLD
-1078 VSDIN
+1078 VSEN
-1083 NKRIAVA
+1083 NDRRIAVA

-1095 LI
+1095 LV

>member
-1 MLEKQHQPIA
+1 MLEKQHEPIA
-11 FELAKSAKNQNHQIL
+11 FELAQSVKIQDQKIL
-26 YLCDSDKEAR
+26 YLCASDKEAR
-36 LIKNELKLFMNDSEI
+36 LIKNELKLFLDDNEI

-64 FSTADSIIQER
+64 FSTADTIIQER
-75 IKLLNSDKAGIRII
+75 IKLLNADKTNIKII

-103 NFFVA
+103 NFFIA
-108 RKNFE
+108 RRSFK
-113 INDLLTIKELTNSL
+113 INDLLTIKDLTTSL
-127 KALNYER
+127 EELNYER
-134 TDKVTSINQY
+134 TDKVDSINQY

-157 QLHPIRVDFFGD
+157 QLHPLRVDFFGD
-169 QIDEIREFDPSTQ
+169 QIDEIREFDPKTQ
-182 NMTNKLSQFQ
+182 NMTNKLSEFK
-192 LFSGSEVLLDDESIG
+192 LFTGSEICLDEESIG
-207 RFKYAWRNFFQNYD
+207 NFKYAWRNYFQNHD

-227 FQSLAAG
+227 FQSLASG
-234 RYPEGYEIYNPLI
+234 QFPEGYEIYNPLI
-247 HSGDSNLIDYL
+247 QEGESNLIDY
-258 SGFSLIKSDKL
+258 FSEFTLHKSNQIDQVL
-269 DQILTTHQAFV
+269 DSHQAFV
-280 EERYLEESIDSSR
+280 EERYIEESIDSSR
-293 PILKPDDYIFKID
+293 PILNPNDYIFTLKDIHKYIKLAKEIKI
-306 ELDAYLRSAD
+306 LDPD
-316 QLSIANKN
+316 P
-324 TNTIIDHSQEKNIQ
+324 IIDQSIEKNIQ
-338 LKILTD
+338 LKILIE
-344 KQVNGEIETL
+344 KHAKKEIETL

-369 QYKTNIASLP
+369 QYKTTITSLP
-379 LSLSNGTFSC
+379 FNLHNGIFSC
-389 IHLPVRSFVGNNG
+389 IHLPVRSFVSKNG
-402 KFVHLNLDEVTSS
+402 KFVHLNLDRVTSS
-415 EVLSSKSTP
+415 EVLNVKSTK
-424 TNKDSL
+424 TNQDSL
-430 IEKFENPFHDDEL
+430 IEKFENPFNDEEL

-448 YGVGI
+448 YGVGV

-470 QIEYLENE
+470 QIEYLEKE

-492 FQVLQTHGVRLDSLS
+492 FQVSQTHGVRLDSLS
-507 STKWK
+507 SAKWK

-518 KLKAL
+518 KIKAL

-528 LLDIESRRSIS
+528 LLDIESRRSIA

-551 VEFDKDFPYVLTT
+551 EEFDKDFPYVLTT
-564 DQVNCIKDILKDMSL
+564 DQVNCIKDILKDMAL

-616 APSTVLAKQHLET
+616 APSTVLAKQHLES

-635 NFPVNIEL
+635 NFPVNIDL
-643 LTRHTSAK
+643 LTRHTSSK
-651 NKMKIYDDFKHGKID
+651 NKIKIYEDFKDGKID
-666 VLIGTHALLNN
+666 ILIGTHALLNN

-745 SVRTFLNIQNK
+745 SVKTFLNTQNQ
-756 QIIKNS
+756 QIIKNA

-767 ARGGQVFLVQ
+767 ARGGQVFMVQ
-777 NDISKMEALKNQ
+777 NDISKMEVLKTQ
-789 ITNLVPEANIEIAHG
+789 ILNLVPEANIDIAHG
-804 KLTKKVITK
+804 KLTKKEITK
-813 TMNGFNSNSIDILIC
+813 TMNGFNSSSIDILIC

-844 IVIDAQNFGLSQLH
+844 IVIDAHNFGLSQLH

-948 HKQEKILETE
+948 YEQEKILDTE
-958 INFNDRALISDSYL
+958 INFNDRALIPDSYL

-984 LNDAKTNE
+984 LNDAKNNE
-992 DINKILED
+992 EVNMILED

-1005 GKPNDDLLNLIENSK
+1005 GKPNDDLLNLIESSK

-1035 NLEKA
+1035 NQEKA

-1056 IGLIQAGS
+1056 IGLIQTGS

-1078 VSDIN
+1078 VSENN
-1083 NKRIAVA
+1083 NKRMAVA

-1095 LI
+1095 LV